1 MEKYILELK
10 DIKKDYKLADNVV
23 PALKGVSIAFRHNEF
38 VSILGPSGCGKT
50 TLLNIIGGL
59 DQYTSGDLFIK
70 GQSTKKFRSGDW
82 DTYRNHSIGFVF
94 QSYNLI
100 PHLTVLGNV
109 ELALTLAGISSKE
122 RKKRA
127 MAVLE
132 RVGLKNEY
140 KKRPNQLSGGQMQRV
155 AIARALVN
163 NPEILLADEPTGAL
177 DSKTSVEVMELIKDI
192 SKERLVIMVTH
203 NNEIAQK
210 YSSRIIK
217 LLDGKVVD
225 DNNPPSENEK
235 AIDRVVST
243 LLINEP
249 NLSKKEQK
257 LQKNDKK
264 VFKKKKSSMSIFTAF
279 MLSLKNLITK
289 KGRTILTSVAG
300 SIGIIGVAL
309 VLAIS
314 NGFTNYINKMQT
326 DTLGGYPIAV
336 STVAIDYSSLNSFM
350 GQDNKVGTE
359 KDDDSIGVYNP
370 STIIAKLGNYNFISD
385 KFVNYINNYIEED
398 NKKGDKKSLSSV
410 QFTYATNLK
419 ILTEGKDGIVFV
431 DTTPTTSSIYGT
443 TSSLFYEGLDEKDF
457 VLSNYDIVEGKYPEN
472 KNEVLLVL
480 NSTGALSTDMLN
492 NLGINFSVNE
502 AGEYNRILYSDI
514 IGKTYKLV
522 TNDDYYKPVYDG
534 EGNLTDFSTIAKSD
548 YQTVYD
554 GASETLS
561 ICGVM
566 KPREDIVVEV
576 FDAGVMYLPELASFY
591 QETCKNSTI
600 VQKSVADGKFYVPFT
615 VDISELKGFG
625 LGIQN
630 FNTPAEIVGF
640 VKSAF
645 DIDMT
650 AQEAMNLGLQMVGAS
665 TIPTGIYLYPKD
677 FEGKAEVLKLIDDW
691 NNSEDGA
698 HNKIIYTDATEVLT
712 GTLGELINIIS
723 YVLIAF
729 AAISLLVSSIMIG
742 IITYVSVVER
752 TKEIGVLRSIGA
764 RKRDIAR
771 VFNAET
777 FIVGFAA
784 GIIGVVLTFILCF
797 PVNAIIASVSGL
809 KNIAVLKF
817 SHALLLIAVSFVLTL
832 ISGLIPARIASKK
845 DPVVALR
852 SE

>member
-1 MEKYILELK
+1 MGKYILELK

-23 PALKGVSIAFRHNEF
+23 PALKGVSMAFRHNEF

-50 TLLNIIGGL
+50 TMLNIIGGL
-59 DQYTSGDLFIK
+59 DQYTSGDLIIK
-70 GQSTKKFRSGDW
+70 GQSTKKFKGGDW

-94 QSYNLI
+94 QGYNLI
-100 PHLTVLGNV
+100 PHLSVLGNV

-122 RKKRA
+122 RKQRA

-132 RVGLKNEY
+132 RVGLKNEC

-177 DSKTSVEVMELIKDI
+177 DSKTSVQIMELIKEI

-203 NNEIAQK
+203 NTELAEK

-217 LLDGKVVD
+217 LLDGKVID
-225 DNNPPSENEK
+225 DSNPPSENDDALER
-235 AIDRVVST
+235 IIET
-243 LLINEP
+243 LPQNAQ
-249 NLSKKEQK
+249 N

-264 VFKKKKSSMSIFTAF
+264 AFKKKKSSMSVFTAF

-336 STVAIDYSSLNSFM
+336 STVAIDYSSLSSFM
-350 GQDNKVGTE
+350 GESNKVGTSE
-359 KDDDSIGVYNP
+359 EEGSFGVYNP
-370 STIIAKLGNYNFISD
+370 STIIAKMGNYNFISD
-385 KFVNYINNYIEED
+385 KFVKYINDYIEED
-398 NKKGDKKSLSSV
+398 NKKGDRKSLSSV

-419 ILTEGKDGIVFV
+419 VLTEGSEGIIFV
-431 DTTPTTSSIYGT
+431 DTKPTTSSIYGT
-443 TSSLFYEGLDEKDF
+443 SSSLFYEGLADKDF

-480 NSTGALSTDMLN
+480 NSTGALSTDMLTK
-492 NLGINFSVNE
+492 LGIAVSVNSE
-502 AGEYNRILYSDI
+502 GEYERILYSDV
-514 IGKTYKLV
+514 IGKTYKV
-522 TNDDYYKPVYDG
+522 ISNDTYYTPVYDS
-534 EGNLTDFSTIAKSD
+534 EGNVTEFSTLAKAD
-548 YQTVYD
+548 YQTAFD

-566 KPREDIVVEV
+566 KPRKDIVVEV
-576 FDAGVMYLPELASFY
+576 FDAGIMYLPELATSY
-591 QETCKNSTI
+591 QQDCKNSLI
-600 VQKSVADGKFYVPFT
+600 VQKSIDDGKFYVPFT

-640 VKSAF
+640 VKSSF

-650 AQEAMNLGLQMVGAS
+650 AEEATNLGLQMVGAS
-665 TIPTGIYLYPKD
+665 TIPTGIYLYPKNFD
-677 FEGKAEVLKLIDDW
+677 GKAEVLKLIDDW
-691 NNSEDGA
+691 NASENGA
-698 HNKIIYTDATEVLT
+698 HNKIVYTDATEVLT

-777 FIVGFAA
+777 FIIGLFA
-784 GIIGVVLTFILCF
+784 GLIGVVLTYILCF
-797 PVNAIIASVSGL
+797 PVNAIIAKVSGGL

-817 SHALLLIAVSFVLTL
+817 DHALILIAVSFVLTL

>member
-1 MEKYILELK
+1 MGKYILELK

-23 PALKGVSIAFRHNEF
+23 PALKGVSMAFRHNEF

-50 TLLNIIGGL
+50 TMLNIIGGL
-59 DQYTSGDLFIK
+59 DQYTSGDLIIK
-70 GQSTKKFRSGDW
+70 GQSTKKFKGGDW

-94 QSYNLI
+94 QGYNLI
-100 PHLTVLGNV
+100 PHLSVLGNV

-122 RKKRA
+122 RKQRA

-132 RVGLKNEY
+132 RVGLKNEC

-177 DSKTSVEVMELIKDI
+177 DSKTSVQIMELIKEI

-203 NNEIAQK
+203 NTELAEK

-217 LLDGKVVD
+217 LLDGKVID
-225 DNNPPSENEK
+225 DSNPPSENDDALER
-235 AIDRVVST
+235 IIET
-243 LLINEP
+243 LPQNAQ
-249 NLSKKEQK
+249 N

-264 VFKKKKSSMSIFTAF
+264 AFKKKKSSMSVFTAF

-336 STVAIDYSSLNSFM
+336 STVAIDYSSLSSFM
-350 GQDNKVGTE
+350 GESNKVGTSE
-359 KDDDSIGVYNP
+359 EEGSFGVYNP
-370 STIIAKLGNYNFISD
+370 STIIAKMGNYNFISD
-385 KFVNYINNYIEED
+385 KFVKYINDYIEED
-398 NKKGDKKSLSSV
+398 NKKGDRKSLSSV

-419 ILTEGKDGIVFV
+419 VLTEGSEGVIFV
-431 DTTPTTSSIYGT
+431 DTKPTTSSIYGT
-443 TSSLFYEGLDEKDF
+443 SSSLFYEGLADKDF

-480 NSTGALSTDMLN
+480 NSTGALSTDMLTK
-492 NLGINFSVNE
+492 LGIAVSVNSE
-502 AGEYNRILYSDI
+502 GEYERILYSDV
-514 IGKTYKLV
+514 IGKTYKV
-522 TNDDYYKPVYDG
+522 ISNDTYYTPVYDS
-534 EGNLTDFSTIAKSD
+534 EGNVTEFSTLAKAD
-548 YQTVYD
+548 YQTAFD

-566 KPREDIVVEV
+566 KPRKDIVVEV
-576 FDAGVMYLPELASFY
+576 FDAGIMYLPELATSY
-591 QETCKNSTI
+591 QQDCKNSLI
-600 VQKSVADGKFYVPFT
+600 VQKSIDDGKFYVPFT

-640 VKSAF
+640 VKSSF

-650 AQEAMNLGLQMVGAS
+650 AEEATNLGLQMVGAS

-677 FEGKAEVLKLIDDW
+677 FDGKAEVLKLIDDW
-691 NNSEDGA
+691 NASENGA
-698 HNKIIYTDATEVLT
+698 HNKIVYTDATEVLT

-777 FIVGFAA
+777 FIIGLFA
-784 GIIGVVLTFILCF
+784 GLIGVVLTYILCF
-797 PVNAIIASVSGL
+797 PVNAIIAKVSGGL

-817 SHALLLIAVSFVLTL
+817 NHALILIAVSFVLTL

>member
-1 MEKYILELK
+1 MENYILELK
-10 DIKKDYKLADNVV
+10 DIKKDYKVADNVV
-23 PALKGVSIAFRHNEF
+23 PALKGVSMAFRHNEF

-50 TLLNIIGGL
+50 TLLNIVGGL
-59 DQYTSGDLFIK
+59 DQYTSGDLVIK
-70 GQSTKKFRSGDW
+70 GQSTKKFKSGDW

-122 RKKRA
+122 RKQRA

-177 DSKTSVEVMELIKDI
+177 DSKTSVQIMELIKEI
-192 SKERLVIMVTH
+192 SKERLVVMVTH
-203 NNEIAQK
+203 NNDLAEQ

-217 LLDGKVVD
+217 LLDGRVVHD
-225 DNNPPSENEK
+225 SNPPKNED
-235 AIDRVVST
+235 ALDRVVAS
-243 LLINEP
+243 LPQNAQ
-249 NLSKKEQK
+249 NLPQNAQI
-257 LQKNDKK
+257 LQKNDKSVQK
-264 VFKKKKSSMSIFTAF
+264 EKIFNVGVHGVHAF
-279 MLSLKNLITK
+279 AQNLITK

-300 SIGIIGVAL
+300 SIGIVGVAL

-314 NGFTNYINKMQT
+314 NGFTSYINKMQS

-336 STVAIDYSSLNSFM
+336 STVAIDYSSLSSFM
-350 GQDNKVGTE
+350 GNDNKVGAGE
-359 KDDDSIGVYNP
+359 EEGSIGVYNT
-370 STIIAKLGNYNFISD
+370 SSIIAKMGNYNFISS
-385 KFVNYINNYIEED
+385 KFVDYINKYIEND
-398 NKKGDKKSLSSV
+398 NKKGEQKSLSSV

-419 ILTEGKDGIVFV
+419 VLTEGSEGVMLV
-431 DTTPTTSSIYGT
+431 DTKPTTSSIYGT
-443 TSSLFYEGLDEKDF
+443 TSSLFYEGLEDRDF
-457 VLSNYDIVEGKYPEN
+457 ILSNYDIVEGKYPEN

-480 NSTGALSTDMLN
+480 NSTGALSTDMLSK
-492 NLGINFSVNE
+492 LGISFSTNE
-502 AGEYNRILYSDI
+502 KGEYNRILYSDI
-514 IGKTYKLV
+514 IGKTYKV
-522 TNDDYYKPVYDG
+522 ISNNAYYKPVYDS
-534 EGNLTDFSTIAKSD
+534 EGNVAEFSVIAKAD
-548 YQTVYD
+548 YQTAFD
-554 GASETLS
+554 ESTETLS

-576 FDAGVMYLPELASFY
+576 FDAGIMYLPELAKSY
-591 QETCKNSTI
+591 QESCKNSFVVNKT
-600 VQKSVADGKFYVPFT
+600 KTDGKFYVPFT

-640 VKSAF
+640 VKSSF

-650 AQEAMNLGLQMVGAS
+650 WDEAMNLGLQMVGAS
-665 TIPTGIYLYPKD
+665 TIPTGIYLYPKNFD
-677 FEGKAEVLKLIDDW
+677 GKAEVLKLLDDW
-691 NNSEDGA
+691 NKSEDGA
-698 HNKIIYTDATEVLT
+698 HNKIVYTDATEVLT

-777 FIVGFAA
+777 FIIGLLA
-784 GIIGVVLTFILCF
+784 GVIGVVLTYILCF
-797 PVNAIIASVSGL
+797 PVNAIIAKVSGGL
-809 KNIAVLKF
+809 ENIAVLKIT
-817 SHALLLIAVSFVLTL
+817 HALILIAVSFVLTL

>member
-1 MEKYILELK
+1 MGKYILELK

-23 PALKGVSIAFRHNEF
+23 PALKGVSMAFRHNEF

-50 TLLNIIGGL
+50 TMLNIIGGL
-59 DQYTSGDLFIK
+59 DQYTSGDLIIK
-70 GQSTKKFRSGDW
+70 GQSTKKFKGGDW

-100 PHLTVLGNV
+100 PHLSVLGNV

-122 RKKRA
+122 RKQRA

-132 RVGLKNEY
+132 RVGLKNEC

-177 DSKTSVEVMELIKDI
+177 DSKTSVQIMELIKEI

-203 NNEIAQK
+203 NTELAEK

-225 DNNPPSENEK
+225 DSNPPSENDDALER
-235 AIDRVVST
+235 IIET
-243 LLINEP
+243 LPQNAQ
-249 NLSKKEQK
+249 N

-264 VFKKKKSSMSIFTAF
+264 AFKRKKSSMSVFTAF

-336 STVAIDYSSLNSFM
+336 STVAIDYSSLSSFM
-350 GQDNKVGTE
+350 GESNKVGTSE
-359 KDDDSIGVYNP
+359 AEGSFGVYNP
-370 STIIAKLGNYNFISD
+370 STIIAKMGNYNFISD
-385 KFVNYINNYIEED
+385 KFVKYINDYIEED
-398 NKKGDKKSLSSV
+398 NKKGDRKSLSSV

-419 ILTEGKDGIVFV
+419 VLTEGSEGVIFV
-431 DTTPTTSSIYGT
+431 DTKPTTSSIYGT
-443 TSSLFYEGLDEKDF
+443 SSSLFYEGLADKDF

-480 NSTGALSTDMLN
+480 NSTGALSTDMLTK
-492 NLGINFSVNE
+492 LGIAVSVNSE
-502 AGEYNRILYSDI
+502 GEYERILYSDV
-514 IGKTYKLV
+514 IGKTYKV
-522 TNDDYYKPVYDG
+522 ISNDTYYTPVYDS
-534 EGNLTDFSTIAKSD
+534 EGNVTEFSTLAKAD
-548 YQTVYD
+548 YQTAFD

-576 FDAGVMYLPELASFY
+576 FDAGIMYLPELATSY
-591 QETCKNSTI
+591 QQDCKNSLI
-600 VQKSVADGKFYVPFT
+600 VQKSIEDGKFYVPFT

-640 VKSAF
+640 VKSSF

-650 AQEAMNLGLQMVGAS
+650 AEEATNLGLQMVGAS

-677 FEGKAEVLKLIDDW
+677 FDGKAEVLKLIDDW
-691 NNSEDGA
+691 NASEDGA
-698 HNKIIYTDATEVLT
+698 HNKIVYTDATEVLT

-777 FIVGFAA
+777 FIIGLFA
-784 GIIGVVLTFILCF
+784 GLIGVVLTYILCF
-797 PVNAIIASVSGL
+797 PVNAIIAKVSGGL

-817 SHALLLIAVSFVLTL
+817 DHALILIAVSFVLTL

>member
-1 MEKYILELK
+1 MGKYILELK

-23 PALKGVSIAFRHNEF
+23 PALKGVSMAFRHNEF

-50 TLLNIIGGL
+50 TMLNIIGGL
-59 DQYTSGDLFIK
+59 DQYTSGDLIIK
-70 GQSTKKFRSGDW
+70 GQSTKKFKGGDW

-94 QSYNLI
+94 QGYNLM
-100 PHLTVLGNV
+100 PHLSVLGNV

-122 RKKRA
+122 RKQRA

-132 RVGLKNEY
+132 RVGLKNEC

-177 DSKTSVEVMELIKDI
+177 DSKTSVQIMELIKEI

-203 NNEIAQK
+203 NTELAEK

-217 LLDGKVVD
+217 LLDGKVID
-225 DNNPPSENEK
+225 DSNPPSENDDALER
-235 AIDRVVST
+235 IIET
-243 LLINEP
+243 LPQNAQ
-249 NLSKKEQK
+249 N

-264 VFKKKKSSMSIFTAF
+264 AFKKKKSSMSVFTAF

-336 STVAIDYSSLNSFM
+336 STVAIDYSSLSSFM
-350 GQDNKVGTE
+350 GESNKVGTSE
-359 KDDDSIGVYNP
+359 EEGSFGVYNP
-370 STIIAKLGNYNFISD
+370 STIIAKMGNYNFISD
-385 KFVNYINNYIEED
+385 KFVKYINDYIEED
-398 NKKGDKKSLSSV
+398 NKKGDRKSLSSV

-419 ILTEGKDGIVFV
+419 VLTEGSEGVVFV
-431 DTTPTTSSIYGT
+431 DTKPTTSSIYGT
-443 TSSLFYEGLDEKDF
+443 SSSLFYEGLSDKDF

-480 NSTGALSTDMLN
+480 NSTGALSTDMLTK
-492 NLGINFSVNE
+492 LGIAVSVNSE
-502 AGEYNRILYSDI
+502 GEYERILYSDV
-514 IGKTYKLV
+514 IGKTYKV
-522 TNDDYYKPVYDG
+522 ISNDTYYTPVYDS
-534 EGNLTDFSTIAKSD
+534 EGNVTEFSTLAKAD
-548 YQTVYD
+548 YQTAFD

-566 KPREDIVVEV
+566 KPRKDIVVEV
-576 FDAGVMYLPELASFY
+576 FDAGIMYLPELATSY
-591 QETCKNSTI
+591 QQDCKNSLI
-600 VQKSVADGKFYVPFT
+600 VKKSIEDGKFYVPFT

-640 VKSAF
+640 VKSSF

-650 AQEAMNLGLQMVGAS
+650 AEEATNLGLQIVGAS
-665 TIPTGIYLYPKD
+665 TIPTGIYLYPKNFD
-677 FEGKAEVLKLIDDW
+677 GKAEVLKLIDDW
-691 NNSEDGA
+691 NASENGA
-698 HNKIIYTDATEVLT
+698 HNKIVYTDATEVLT

-777 FIVGFAA
+777 FIIGLFA
-784 GIIGVVLTFILCF
+784 GLIGVVLTYILCF
-797 PVNAIIASVSGL
+797 PVNAIIAKVSGGL

-817 SHALLLIAVSFVLTL
+817 DHALILIAVSFVLTL

>member
-1 MEKYILELK
+1 MGKYILELK

-23 PALKGVSIAFRHNEF
+23 PALKGVSMAFRHNEF

-50 TLLNIIGGL
+50 TMLNIIGGL
-59 DQYTSGDLFIK
+59 DQYTSGDLIIK
-70 GQSTKKFRSGDW
+70 GQSTKKFKGGDW

-100 PHLTVLGNV
+100 PHLSVLGNV

-122 RKKRA
+122 RKQRA

-132 RVGLKNEY
+132 RVGLKNEC

-177 DSKTSVEVMELIKDI
+177 DSKTSVQIMELIKEI

-203 NNEIAQK
+203 NTELAEK

-217 LLDGKVVD
+217 LLDGKVID
-225 DNNPPSENEK
+225 DSNPPSENDDALER
-235 AIDRVVST
+235 IIET
-243 LLINEP
+243 LPQNAQ
-249 NLSKKEQK
+249 N

-264 VFKKKKSSMSIFTAF
+264 AFKKKKSSMSVFTAF

-336 STVAIDYSSLNSFM
+336 STVAIDYSSLSSFM
-350 GQDNKVGTE
+350 GESNKVGTSE
-359 KDDDSIGVYNP
+359 EEGSFGVYNP
-370 STIIAKLGNYNFISD
+370 STIIAKMGNYNFISD
-385 KFVNYINNYIEED
+385 KFVKYINDYIEED
-398 NKKGDKKSLSSV
+398 NKKGDRKSLSSV

-419 ILTEGKDGIVFV
+419 VLTEGSEGIIFV
-431 DTTPTTSSIYGT
+431 DTKPTTSSIYGT
-443 TSSLFYEGLDEKDF
+443 SSSLFYEGLADKDF

-480 NSTGALSTDMLN
+480 NSTGALSTDMLTK
-492 NLGINFSVNE
+492 LGIAVSVNSE
-502 AGEYNRILYSDI
+502 GEYERILYSDV
-514 IGKTYKLV
+514 IGKTYKV
-522 TNDDYYKPVYDG
+522 ISNDAYYTPVYDS
-534 EGNLTDFSTIAKSD
+534 EGNVTEFSTLAKAD
-548 YQTVYD
+548 YQTAFD

-576 FDAGVMYLPELASFY
+576 FDSGIMYLPELATSY
-591 QETCKNSTI
+591 QQDCKNSLI
-600 VQKSVADGKFYVPFT
+600 VQKSIEDGKFYVPFT

-640 VKSAF
+640 VKSSF

-650 AQEAMNLGLQMVGAS
+650 AEEATNLGLQMVGAS

-677 FEGKAEVLKLIDDW
+677 FDGKAEVLKLIDDW
-691 NNSEDGA
+691 NASEDGA
-698 HNKIIYTDATEVLT
+698 HNKIVYTDATEVLT

-777 FIVGFAA
+777 FIIGLFA
-784 GIIGVVLTFILCF
+784 GLIGVVLTYILCF
-797 PVNAIIASVSGL
+797 PVNAIIAKVSGGL

-817 SHALLLIAVSFVLTL
+817 DHALILIAVSFVLTL

>member
-1 MEKYILELK
+1 MGKYILELK

-23 PALKGVSIAFRHNEF
+23 PALKGVSMAFRHNEF

-50 TLLNIIGGL
+50 TMLNIIGGL
-59 DQYTSGDLFIK
+59 DQYTSGDLIIK
-70 GQSTKKFRSGDW
+70 GQSTKKFKGRDW

-100 PHLTVLGNV
+100 PHLSVLGNV

-122 RKKRA
+122 RKQRA

-132 RVGLKNEY
+132 RVGLKNEC

-177 DSKTSVEVMELIKDI
+177 DSKTSVQIMELIKEI

-203 NNEIAQK
+203 NTELAEK

-217 LLDGKVVD
+217 LLDGKVID
-225 DNNPPSENEK
+225 DSNPPSENDDALER
-235 AIDRVVST
+235 IIET
-243 LLINEP
+243 LPQNAQ
-249 NLSKKEQK
+249 N

-264 VFKKKKSSMSIFTAF
+264 AFKRKKSSMSVFTAF

-336 STVAIDYSSLNSFM
+336 STVAIDYSSLSSFM
-350 GQDNKVGTE
+350 GESNKVGTSE
-359 KDDDSIGVYNP
+359 EEGSFGVYNP
-370 STIIAKLGNYNFISD
+370 STIIAKMGNYNFISD
-385 KFVNYINNYIEED
+385 KFVKYINDYIEED
-398 NKKGDKKSLSSV
+398 NKKGDRKSLSSV

-419 ILTEGKDGIVFV
+419 VLTEGSEGIIFV
-431 DTTPTTSSIYGT
+431 DTKPTTSSIYGT
-443 TSSLFYEGLDEKDF
+443 SSSLFYEGLADKDF

-480 NSTGALSTDMLN
+480 NSTGALSTDMLTK
-492 NLGINFSVNE
+492 LGIAVSVNSE
-502 AGEYNRILYSDI
+502 GEYERILYSDV
-514 IGKTYKLV
+514 IGKTYKV
-522 TNDDYYKPVYDG
+522 ISNDTYYTPVYDS
-534 EGNLTDFSTIAKSD
+534 EGNVTEFSTLAKAD
-548 YQTVYD
+548 YQTAFD

-576 FDAGVMYLPELASFY
+576 FDSGIMYLPELATSY
-591 QETCKNSTI
+591 QQDCKNSLI
-600 VQKSVADGKFYVPFT
+600 VQKSIDDGKFYVPFT

-640 VKSAF
+640 VKSSF

-650 AQEAMNLGLQMVGAS
+650 AEEATNLGLQMVGAS

-677 FEGKAEVLKLIDDW
+677 FDGKAEVLKLIDDW
-691 NNSEDGA
+691 NASENGA
-698 HNKIIYTDATEVLT
+698 YNKIVYTDATEVLT

-777 FIVGFAA
+777 FIIGLFA
-784 GIIGVVLTFILCF
+784 GLIGVVLTYILCF
-797 PVNAIIASVSGL
+797 PVNAIIAKVSGGL

-817 SHALLLIAVSFVLTL
+817 DHALILIAVSFVLTL

>member
-1 MEKYILELK
+1 MGKYILELK

-23 PALKGVSIAFRHNEF
+23 PALKGVSMAFRHNEF

-50 TLLNIIGGL
+50 TMLNIIGGL
-59 DQYTSGDLFIK
+59 DQYTSGDLIIK
-70 GQSTKKFRSGDW
+70 GQSTKKFKGGDW

-100 PHLTVLGNV
+100 PHLSVLGNV

-122 RKKRA
+122 RKQRA

-132 RVGLKNEY
+132 RVGLKNEC

-177 DSKTSVEVMELIKDI
+177 DSKTSIQIMELIKEI

-203 NNEIAQK
+203 NTELAEK

-217 LLDGKVVD
+217 LLDGKVID
-225 DNNPPSENEK
+225 DSNPPSENDDALER
-235 AIDRVVST
+235 IIET
-243 LLINEP
+243 LPQNAQ
-249 NLSKKEQK
+249 N

-264 VFKKKKSSMSIFTAF
+264 AFKKKKSSMSVFTAF

-336 STVAIDYSSLNSFM
+336 STVAIDYSSLSSFM
-350 GQDNKVGTE
+350 GESNKVGTSE
-359 KDDDSIGVYNP
+359 EEGSFGVYNP
-370 STIIAKLGNYNFISD
+370 STIIAKMGNYNFISD
-385 KFVNYINNYIEED
+385 KFVKYINDYIEED
-398 NKKGDKKSLSSV
+398 NKKGDRKSLSSV

-419 ILTEGKDGIVFV
+419 VLTEGSEGVIFV
-431 DTTPTTSSIYGT
+431 DTKPTTSSIYGT
-443 TSSLFYEGLDEKDF
+443 SSSLFYEGLADKDF

-480 NSTGALSTDMLN
+480 NSTGALSTDMLTK
-492 NLGINFSVNE
+492 LGIAVSVNSE
-502 AGEYNRILYSDI
+502 GEYERILYSDV
-514 IGKTYKLV
+514 IGKTYKV
-522 TNDDYYKPVYDG
+522 ISNDTYYTPVYDS
-534 EGNLTDFSTIAKSD
+534 EGNVTEFSTLAKAD
-548 YQTVYD
+548 YQTAFD

-576 FDAGVMYLPELASFY
+576 FDAGIMYLPELATSY
-591 QETCKNSTI
+591 QQDCKNSLI
-600 VQKSVADGKFYVPFT
+600 VKKSIEDGKFYVPFT

-640 VKSAF
+640 VKSSF

-650 AQEAMNLGLQMVGAS
+650 AEEATNLGLQMVGAS

-677 FEGKAEVLKLIDDW
+677 FDGKAEVLKLIDDW
-691 NNSEDGA
+691 NASENGA
-698 HNKIIYTDATEVLT
+698 HNKIVYTDATEVLT

-777 FIVGFAA
+777 FIIGLFA
-784 GIIGVVLTFILCF
+784 GLIGVVLTYILCF
-797 PVNAIIASVSGL
+797 PVNAIIAKVSGGL

-817 SHALLLIAVSFVLTL
+817 DHALILIAVSFVLTL

>member
-1 MEKYILELK
+1 MGKYILELK

-23 PALKGVSIAFRHNEF
+23 PALKGVSMAFRHNEF

-50 TLLNIIGGL
+50 TMLNIIGGL
-59 DQYTSGDLFIK
+59 DQYTSGDLIIK
-70 GQSTKKFRSGDW
+70 GQSTKKFKGGDW

-100 PHLTVLGNV
+100 PHLSVLGNV

-122 RKKRA
+122 RKQRA

-132 RVGLKNEY
+132 RVGLKNEC

-177 DSKTSVEVMELIKDI
+177 DSKTSVQIMELIKEI

-203 NNEIAQK
+203 NTELAEK

-217 LLDGKVVD
+217 LLDGKVID
-225 DNNPPSENEK
+225 DSNPPSENDDALER
-235 AIDRVVST
+235 IVET
-243 LLINEP
+243 LPQNAQ
-249 NLSKKEQK
+249 N

-264 VFKKKKSSMSIFTAF
+264 AFKRKKSSMSVFTAF

-336 STVAIDYSSLNSFM
+336 STVAIDYSSLSSFM
-350 GQDNKVGTE
+350 GESNKVGTSE
-359 KDDDSIGVYNP
+359 EEGSFGVYNP
-370 STIIAKLGNYNFISD
+370 STIIAKMGNYNFISD
-385 KFVNYINNYIEED
+385 KFVKYINDYIEED
-398 NKKGDKKSLSSV
+398 NKKGDRKSLSSV

-419 ILTEGKDGIVFV
+419 VLTEGSEGIIFV
-431 DTTPTTSSIYGT
+431 DTKPTTSSIYGT
-443 TSSLFYEGLDEKDF
+443 SSSLFYEGLADKDF

-480 NSTGALSTDMLN
+480 NSTGALSTDMLTK
-492 NLGINFSVNE
+492 LGIAVSVNSE
-502 AGEYNRILYSDI
+502 GEYERILYSDV
-514 IGKTYKLV
+514 IGKTYKV
-522 TNDDYYKPVYDG
+522 ISNDTYYTPVYDS
-534 EGNLTDFSTIAKSD
+534 EGNVTEFSTLAKAD
-548 YQTVYD
+548 YQTAFD

-576 FDAGVMYLPELASFY
+576 FDSGIMYLPELATSY
-591 QETCKNSTI
+591 QQDCKNSLI
-600 VQKSVADGKFYVPFT
+600 VQKSIDDGKFYVPFT

-640 VKSAF
+640 VKSSF

-650 AQEAMNLGLQMVGAS
+650 AEEATNLGLQMVGAS

-677 FEGKAEVLKLIDDW
+677 FDGKAEVLKLIDDW
-691 NNSEDGA
+691 NASENGA
-698 HNKIIYTDATEVLT
+698 HNKIVYTDATEVLT

-777 FIVGFAA
+777 FIIGLFA
-784 GIIGVVLTFILCF
+784 GLIGVVLTYILCF
-797 PVNAIIASVSGL
+797 PVNAIIAKVSGGL

-817 SHALLLIAVSFVLTL
+817 DHALILIAVSFVLTL

>member
-1 MEKYILELK
+1 MGKYILELK

-23 PALKGVSIAFRHNEF
+23 PALKGVSMAFRHNEF

-50 TLLNIIGGL
+50 TMLNIIGGL
-59 DQYTSGDLFIK
+59 DQYTSGDLIIK
-70 GQSTKKFRSGDW
+70 GQSTKKFKGGDW

-100 PHLTVLGNV
+100 PHLSVLGNV

-122 RKKRA
+122 RKQRA

-132 RVGLKNEY
+132 RVGLKNEC

-177 DSKTSVEVMELIKDI
+177 DSKTSVQIMELIKEI

-203 NNEIAQK
+203 NTELAEK

-217 LLDGKVVD
+217 LLDGKVID
-225 DNNPPSENEK
+225 DSNPPSENDDALER
-235 AIDRVVST
+235 IIET
-243 LLINEP
+243 LPQNAQ
-249 NLSKKEQK
+249 N

-264 VFKKKKSSMSIFTAF
+264 AFKKKKSSMSVFTAF

-336 STVAIDYSSLNSFM
+336 STVAIDYSSLSSFM
-350 GQDNKVGTE
+350 GESNKVGTSE
-359 KDDDSIGVYNP
+359 EEGSFGVYNP
-370 STIIAKLGNYNFISD
+370 STIIAKMGNYNFISD
-385 KFVNYINNYIEED
+385 KFVKYINDYIEED
-398 NKKGDKKSLSSV
+398 NKKGDRKSLSSV

-419 ILTEGKDGIVFV
+419 VLTEGSEGIIFV
-431 DTTPTTSSIYGT
+431 DTKPTTSSIYGT
-443 TSSLFYEGLDEKDF
+443 SSSLFYEGLADKDF

-480 NSTGALSTDMLN
+480 NSTGALSTDMLTK
-492 NLGINFSVNE
+492 LGIAVSVNSE
-502 AGEYNRILYSDI
+502 GEYERILYSDV
-514 IGKTYKLV
+514 IGKTYKV
-522 TNDDYYKPVYDG
+522 ISNDTYYTPVYDS
-534 EGNLTDFSTIAKSD
+534 EGNVTEFSTLAKAD
-548 YQTVYD
+548 YQTAFD

-576 FDAGVMYLPELASFY
+576 FDSGIMYLPELATSY
-591 QETCKNSTI
+591 QQDCKNSLI
-600 VQKSVADGKFYVPFT
+600 VKKSIEDGKFYVPFT

-640 VKSAF
+640 VKSSF

-650 AQEAMNLGLQMVGAS
+650 AEEATNLGLQMVGAS

-677 FEGKAEVLKLIDDW
+677 FDGKAEVLKLIDDW
-691 NNSEDGA
+691 NASEDGA
-698 HNKIIYTDATEVLT
+698 HNKIVYTDATEVLT

-777 FIVGFAA
+777 FIIGLFA
-784 GIIGVVLTFILCF
+784 GLIGVVLTYILCF
-797 PVNAIIASVSGL
+797 PVNAIIAKVSGGL

-817 SHALLLIAVSFVLTL
+817 DHALILIAVSFVLTL

>member
-1 MEKYILELK
+1 MGKYILELK

-23 PALKGVSIAFRHNEF
+23 PALKGVSMAFRHNEF

-50 TLLNIIGGL
+50 TMLNIIGGL
-59 DQYTSGDLFIK
+59 DQYTSGDLIIK
-70 GQSTKKFRSGDW
+70 GQSTKKFKGGDW

-100 PHLTVLGNV
+100 PHLSVLGNV

-122 RKKRA
+122 RKQRA

-132 RVGLKNEY
+132 RVGLKNEC

-177 DSKTSVEVMELIKDI
+177 DSKTSVQIMELIKEI

-203 NNEIAQK
+203 NTELAEK

-225 DNNPPSENEK
+225 DSNPPSENDDALER
-235 AIDRVVST
+235 IIET
-243 LLINEP
+243 LPQNAQ
-249 NLSKKEQK
+249 N

-264 VFKKKKSSMSIFTAF
+264 AFKKKKSSMSVFTAF

-336 STVAIDYSSLNSFM
+336 STVAIDYSSLSSFM
-350 GQDNKVGTE
+350 GESNKVGTSE
-359 KDDDSIGVYNP
+359 EEGSFGVYNP
-370 STIIAKLGNYNFISD
+370 STIIAKMGNYNFISD
-385 KFVNYINNYIEED
+385 KFVKYINDYIEED
-398 NKKGDKKSLSSV
+398 NKKGDRKSLSSV

-419 ILTEGKDGIVFV
+419 VLTEGSEGIIFV
-431 DTTPTTSSIYGT
+431 DTKPTTSSIYGT
-443 TSSLFYEGLDEKDF
+443 SSSLFYEGLADKDF

-480 NSTGALSTDMLN
+480 NSTGALSTDMLTK
-492 NLGINFSVNE
+492 LGIAVSVNSE
-502 AGEYNRILYSDI
+502 GEYERILYSDV
-514 IGKTYKLV
+514 IGKTYKV
-522 TNDDYYKPVYDG
+522 ISNDTYYTPVYDS
-534 EGNLTDFSTIAKSD
+534 EGNVTEFSTLAKAD
-548 YQTVYD
+548 YQTAFD

-566 KPREDIVVEV
+566 KPRKDIVVEV
-576 FDAGVMYLPELASFY
+576 FDAGIMYLPELATSY
-591 QETCKNSTI
+591 QQDCKNSLI
-600 VQKSVADGKFYVPFT
+600 VQKSIDDGKFYVPFT

-640 VKSAF
+640 VKSSF

-650 AQEAMNLGLQMVGAS
+650 AEEATNLGLQMVGAS

-677 FEGKAEVLKLIDDW
+677 FDGKAEVLKLIDDW
-691 NNSEDGA
+691 NASENGA
-698 HNKIIYTDATEVLT
+698 HNKIVYTDATEVLT

-777 FIVGFAA
+777 FIIGLFA
-784 GIIGVVLTFILCF
+784 GLIGVVLTYILCF
-797 PVNAIIASVSGL
+797 PVNAIIAKVSGGL

-817 SHALLLIAVSFVLTL
+817 DHALILIAVSFVLTL

>member
-1 MEKYILELK
+1 MGKYILELK

-23 PALKGVSIAFRHNEF
+23 PALKGVSMAFRHNEF

-50 TLLNIIGGL
+50 TMLNIIGGL
-59 DQYTSGDLFIK
+59 DQYTSGDLIIK
-70 GQSTKKFRSGDW
+70 GQSTKKFKGGDW

-94 QSYNLI
+94 QGYNLI
-100 PHLTVLGNV
+100 PHLSVLGNV

-122 RKKRA
+122 RKQRA

-132 RVGLKNEY
+132 RVGLKNEC

-177 DSKTSVEVMELIKDI
+177 DSKTSVQIMELIKEI

-203 NNEIAQK
+203 NTELAEK

-217 LLDGKVVD
+217 LLDGKVID
-225 DNNPPSENEK
+225 DSNPPSENDDALER
-235 AIDRVVST
+235 IIET
-243 LLINEP
+243 LPQNAQ
-249 NLSKKEQK
+249 N

-264 VFKKKKSSMSIFTAF
+264 AFKKKKSSMSVFTAF

-336 STVAIDYSSLNSFM
+336 STVAIDYSSLSSFM
-350 GQDNKVGTE
+350 GESNKVGTSE
-359 KDDDSIGVYNP
+359 EEGSFGVYNP
-370 STIIAKLGNYNFISD
+370 STIIAKMGNYNFISD
-385 KFVNYINNYIEED
+385 KFVKYINDYIEED
-398 NKKGDKKSLSSV
+398 NKKEDRKSLSSV

-419 ILTEGKDGIVFV
+419 VLTEGSEGIIFV
-431 DTTPTTSSIYGT
+431 DTKPTTSSIYGT
-443 TSSLFYEGLDEKDF
+443 SSSLFYEGLSDKDF

-480 NSTGALSTDMLN
+480 NSTGALSTDMLTK
-492 NLGINFSVNE
+492 LGIAVSVNSE
-502 AGEYNRILYSDI
+502 GEYERILYSDV
-514 IGKTYKLV
+514 IGKTYKV
-522 TNDDYYKPVYDG
+522 ISNDTYYTPVYDS
-534 EGNLTDFSTIAKSD
+534 EGNVTEFSTLAKAD
-548 YQTVYD
+548 YQTAFD

-566 KPREDIVVEV
+566 KPRKDIVVEV
-576 FDAGVMYLPELASFY
+576 FDAGIMYLPELATSY
-591 QETCKNSTI
+591 QQDCKNSLI
-600 VQKSVADGKFYVPFT
+600 VQKSIDDGKFYVPFT

-640 VKSAF
+640 VKSSF

-650 AQEAMNLGLQMVGAS
+650 AEEATNLGLQMVGAS

-677 FEGKAEVLKLIDDW
+677 FDGKAEVLKLIDDW
-691 NNSEDGA
+691 NASENGA
-698 HNKIIYTDATEVLT
+698 HNKIVYTDATEVLT

-777 FIVGFAA
+777 FIIGLFA
-784 GIIGVVLTFILCF
+784 GLIGVVLTYILCF
-797 PVNAIIASVSGL
+797 PVNAIIAKVSGGL

-817 SHALLLIAVSFVLTL
+817 NHALILIAVSFVLTL

>member
-1 MEKYILELK
+1 MGKYILELK

-23 PALKGVSIAFRHNEF
+23 PALKGVSMAFRHNEF

-50 TLLNIIGGL
+50 TMLNIIGGL
-59 DQYTSGDLFIK
+59 DQYTSGDLIIK
-70 GQSTKKFRSGDW
+70 GQSTKKFKGGDW

-94 QSYNLI
+94 QGYNLI
-100 PHLTVLGNV
+100 PHLSVLGNV

-122 RKKRA
+122 RKQRA

-132 RVGLKNEY
+132 RVGLKNEC

-177 DSKTSVEVMELIKDI
+177 DSKTSVQIMELIKEI

-203 NNEIAQK
+203 NTELAEK

-217 LLDGKVVD
+217 LLDGKVID
-225 DNNPPSENEK
+225 DSNPPSENDDALER
-235 AIDRVVST
+235 IIET
-243 LLINEP
+243 LPQNAQ
-249 NLSKKEQK
+249 N

-264 VFKKKKSSMSIFTAF
+264 AFKKKKSSMSVFTAF

-336 STVAIDYSSLNSFM
+336 STVAIDYSSLSSFM
-350 GQDNKVGTE
+350 GESNKVGTSE
-359 KDDDSIGVYNP
+359 EEGSFGVYNP
-370 STIIAKLGNYNFISD
+370 STIIAKMGNYNFISD
-385 KFVNYINNYIEED
+385 KFVKYINDYIEED
-398 NKKGDKKSLSSV
+398 NKKGDRKSLSSV

-419 ILTEGKDGIVFV
+419 VLTEGSEGIIFV
-431 DTTPTTSSIYGT
+431 DTKPTTSSIYGT
-443 TSSLFYEGLDEKDF
+443 SSSLFYEGLSDKDF

-480 NSTGALSTDMLN
+480 NSTGALSTDMLTK
-492 NLGINFSVNE
+492 LGIAVSVNSE
-502 AGEYNRILYSDI
+502 GEYERILYSDV
-514 IGKTYKLV
+514 IGKTYKV
-522 TNDDYYKPVYDG
+522 ISNDTYYTPVYDS
-534 EGNLTDFSTIAKSD
+534 EGNVTEFSTLAKAD
-548 YQTVYD
+548 YQTAFD

-576 FDAGVMYLPELASFY
+576 FDAGIMYLPELATSY
-591 QETCKNSTI
+591 QQDCKNSLI
-600 VQKSVADGKFYVPFT
+600 VQKSIDDGKFYVPFT

-630 FNTPAEIVGF
+630 FNKPAEIVGF
-640 VKSAF
+640 VKSSF

-650 AQEAMNLGLQMVGAS
+650 AEEATNLGLQMVGAS
-665 TIPTGIYLYPKD
+665 TIPTGIYLYPKNFD
-677 FEGKAEVLKLIDDW
+677 GKAEVLKLIDDW
-691 NNSEDGA
+691 NASENGA
-698 HNKIIYTDATEVLT
+698 HNKIVYTDATEVLT

-777 FIVGFAA
+777 FIIGLFA
-784 GIIGVVLTFILCF
+784 GLIGVVLTYILCF
-797 PVNAIIASVSGL
+797 PVNAIIAKVSGGL

-817 SHALLLIAVSFVLTL
+817 DHALILIAVSFVLTL

>member
-1 MEKYILELK
+1 MGKYILELK

-23 PALKGVSIAFRHNEF
+23 PALKGVSMAFRHNEF

-50 TLLNIIGGL
+50 TMLNIIGGL
-59 DQYTSGDLFIK
+59 DQYTSGDLIIK
-70 GQSTKKFRSGDW
+70 GQSTKKFKSGDW

-122 RKKRA
+122 RKQRA

-177 DSKTSVEVMELIKDI
+177 DSKTSVQIMELIKEI

-203 NNEIAQK
+203 NNELAQQ

-225 DNNPPSENEK
+225 DNNPPSENDDALER
-235 AIDRVVST
+235 IVET
-243 LLINEP
+243 LPQNAQ
-249 NLSKKEQK
+249 N

-264 VFKKKKSSMSIFTAF
+264 AFKKKKSSMSIFTAF

-336 STVAIDYSSLNSFM
+336 STVAIDYSSLSSFM
-350 GQDNKVGTE
+350 GEDNKVGTDKE
-359 KDDDSIGVYNP
+359 EGSFGVYNP
-370 STIIAKLGNYNFISD
+370 STIIAKMGNYNFISD
-385 KFVNYINNYIEED
+385 KFVKYINDYIEED
-398 NKKGDKKSLSSV
+398 NKKGDRKSLSSV

-419 ILTEGKDGIVFV
+419 VLTEGSEGIIFV
-431 DTTPTTSSIYGT
+431 DTKPTTSSIYGT
-443 TSSLFYEGLDEKDF
+443 SSSLFYEGLADKDF

-480 NSTGALSTDMLN
+480 NSTGALSTDMLTK
-492 NLGINFSVNE
+492 LGIAVSVNSE
-502 AGEYNRILYSDI
+502 GEYERILYSDV
-514 IGKTYKLV
+514 IGKTYKV
-522 TNDDYYKPVYDG
+522 ISNDTYYTPVYDS
-534 EGNLTDFSTIAKSD
+534 EGNVTEFSTLAKAD
-548 YQTVYD
+548 YQTAFN

-566 KPREDIVVEV
+566 KPRKDIVVEV
-576 FDAGVMYLPELASFY
+576 FDAGIMYLPELATSY
-591 QETCKNSTI
+591 QQDCKNSLI
-600 VQKSVADGKFYVPFT
+600 VQKSIDDGKFYVPFT

-640 VKSAF
+640 VKSSF

-650 AQEAMNLGLQMVGAS
+650 AEEATNLGLQMVGAS

-677 FEGKAEVLKLIDDW
+677 FDGKAEVLKLIDDW
-691 NNSEDGA
+691 NASEDGA
-698 HNKIIYTDATEVLT
+698 HNKIVYTDATEVLT

-777 FIVGFAA
+777 FIIGLFA
-784 GIIGVVLTFILCF
+784 GLIGVVLTYILCF
-797 PVNAIIASVSGL
+797 PVNAIIAKVSGGL
-809 KNIAVLKF
+809 QNIAVLKF
-817 SHALLLIAVSFVLTL
+817 THALILIAVSFVLTL

>member
-1 MEKYILELK
+1 MGKYILELK

-23 PALKGVSIAFRHNEF
+23 PALKGVSMAFRHNEF

-50 TLLNIIGGL
+50 TMLNIIGGL
-59 DQYTSGDLFIK
+59 DQYTSGDLIIK
-70 GQSTKKFRSGDW
+70 GQSTKKFKGGDW

-100 PHLTVLGNV
+100 PHLSVLGNV

-122 RKKRA
+122 RKQRA

-132 RVGLKNEY
+132 RVGLKNEL

-177 DSKTSVEVMELIKDI
+177 DSKTSVQIMELIKEI

-203 NNEIAQK
+203 NTELAEK

-217 LLDGKVVD
+217 LLDGKVID
-225 DNNPPSENEK
+225 DSNPPSENDDALER
-235 AIDRVVST
+235 IIET
-243 LLINEP
+243 LPQNAQ
-249 NLSKKEQK
+249 N

-264 VFKKKKSSMSIFTAF
+264 AFKKKKSSMSVFTAF

-336 STVAIDYSSLNSFM
+336 STVAIDYSSLSSFM
-350 GQDNKVGTE
+350 GESNKVGTSE
-359 KDDDSIGVYNP
+359 EEGSFGVYNP
-370 STIIAKLGNYNFISD
+370 STIIAKMGNYNFISD
-385 KFVNYINNYIEED
+385 KFVKYINDYIEED
-398 NKKGDKKSLSSV
+398 NKKGDRKSLSSV

-419 ILTEGKDGIVFV
+419 VLTEGSEGIIFV
-431 DTTPTTSSIYGT
+431 DTKPTTSSIYGT
-443 TSSLFYEGLDEKDF
+443 SSSLFYEGLADKDF

-480 NSTGALSTDMLN
+480 DSTGALSTDMLTK
-492 NLGINFSVNE
+492 LGIAVSVNSE
-502 AGEYNRILYSDI
+502 GEYERILYSDV
-514 IGKTYKLV
+514 IGKTYKV
-522 TNDDYYKPVYDG
+522 ISNDTYYTPVYDS
-534 EGNLTDFSTIAKSD
+534 EGNVTEFSTLAKAD
-548 YQTVYD
+548 YQTAFD

-566 KPREDIVVEV
+566 KPRKDIVVEV
-576 FDAGVMYLPELASFY
+576 FDAGIMYLPELATSY
-591 QETCKNSTI
+591 QQDCKNSLI
-600 VQKSVADGKFYVPFT
+600 VQKSIDDGKFYVPFT

-640 VKSAF
+640 VKSSF

-650 AQEAMNLGLQMVGAS
+650 AEEATNLGLQMVGAS
-665 TIPTGIYLYPKD
+665 TIPTGIYLYPKNFD
-677 FEGKAEVLKLIDDW
+677 GKAEVLKLIDDW
-691 NNSEDGA
+691 NASENGA
-698 HNKIIYTDATEVLT
+698 HNKIVYTDATEVLT

-777 FIVGFAA
+777 FIIGLFA
-784 GIIGVVLTFILCF
+784 GLIGVVLTYILCF
-797 PVNAIIASVSGL
+797 PVNAIIAKVSGGL

-817 SHALLLIAVSFVLTL
+817 DHALILIAVSFVLTL

>member
-1 MEKYILELK
+1 MGKYILELK

-23 PALKGVSIAFRHNEF
+23 PALKGVSMAFRHNEF

-50 TLLNIIGGL
+50 TMLNIIGGL
-59 DQYTSGDLFIK
+59 DQYTSGDLIIK
-70 GQSTKKFRSGDW
+70 GQSTKKFKGGDW

-100 PHLTVLGNV
+100 PHLSVLGNV

-122 RKKRA
+122 RKQRA

-132 RVGLKNEY
+132 RVGLKNEC

-177 DSKTSVEVMELIKDI
+177 DSKTSVQIMELIKEI

-203 NNEIAQK
+203 NTELAEK

-217 LLDGKVVD
+217 LLDGKVID
-225 DNNPPSENEK
+225 DSNPPSENDDALER
-235 AIDRVVST
+235 IIET
-243 LLINEP
+243 LPQNAQ
-249 NLSKKEQK
+249 N

-264 VFKKKKSSMSIFTAF
+264 AFKKKKSSMSVFTAF

-336 STVAIDYSSLNSFM
+336 STVAIDYSSLSSFM
-350 GQDNKVGTE
+350 GESNKVGTSE
-359 KDDDSIGVYNP
+359 EEGSFGVYNP
-370 STIIAKLGNYNFISD
+370 STIIAKMGNYNFISD
-385 KFVNYINNYIEED
+385 KFVKYINDYIEED
-398 NKKGDKKSLSSV
+398 NKKGDRKSLSSV

-419 ILTEGKDGIVFV
+419 VLTEGSEGVIFV
-431 DTTPTTSSIYGT
+431 DTKPTTSSIYGT
-443 TSSLFYEGLDEKDF
+443 SSSLFYEGLADKDF

-480 NSTGALSTDMLN
+480 NSTGALSTDMLTK
-492 NLGINFSVNE
+492 LGIAVSVNSE
-502 AGEYNRILYSDI
+502 GEYERILYSDV
-514 IGKTYKLV
+514 IGKTYKV
-522 TNDDYYKPVYDG
+522 ISNDTYYTPVYDS
-534 EGNLTDFSTIAKSD
+534 EGNVTEFSTLAKAD
-548 YQTVYD
+548 YQTAFD

-566 KPREDIVVEV
+566 KPRKDIVVEV
-576 FDAGVMYLPELASFY
+576 FDAGIMYLPELATSY
-591 QETCKNSTI
+591 QQDCKNSLI
-600 VQKSVADGKFYVPFT
+600 VQKSIDDGKFYVPFT

-630 FNTPAEIVGF
+630 FNKPAEIVGF
-640 VKSAF
+640 VKSSF

-650 AQEAMNLGLQMVGAS
+650 AEEATNLGLQMVGAS
-665 TIPTGIYLYPKD
+665 TIPTGIYLYPKNFD
-677 FEGKAEVLKLIDDW
+677 GKAEVLKLIDDW
-691 NNSEDGA
+691 NASENGA
-698 HNKIIYTDATEVLT
+698 HNKIVYTDATEVLT

-777 FIVGFAA
+777 FIIGLFA
-784 GIIGVVLTFILCF
+784 GLIGVVLTYILCF
-797 PVNAIIASVSGL
+797 PVNAIIAKVSGGL

-817 SHALLLIAVSFVLTL
+817 DHALILIAVSFVLTL

>member
-1 MEKYILELK
+1 MGKYILELK

-23 PALKGVSIAFRHNEF
+23 PALKGVSMAFRHNEF

-50 TLLNIIGGL
+50 TMLNIIGGL
-59 DQYTSGDLFIK
+59 DQYTSGDLIIK
-70 GQSTKKFRSGDW
+70 GQSTKKFKSGDW

-122 RKKRA
+122 RKQRA

-177 DSKTSVEVMELIKDI
+177 DSKTSVQIMELIKEI

-203 NNEIAQK
+203 NNELAQQ

-225 DNNPPSENEK
+225 DNNPPSENDDALER
-235 AIDRVVST
+235 IVET
-243 LLINEP
+243 LPQNAQ
-249 NLSKKEQK
+249 N

-264 VFKKKKSSMSIFTAF
+264 AFKKKKSSMSVLTAF

-336 STVAIDYSSLNSFM
+336 STVAIDYSSLSSFM
-350 GQDNKVGTE
+350 GEDNKVGTDKE
-359 KDDDSIGVYNP
+359 EGSFGVYNP
-370 STIIAKLGNYNFISD
+370 STIIAKMGNYNFISD
-385 KFVNYINNYIEED
+385 KFVKYINDYIEED
-398 NKKGDKKSLSSV
+398 NKKGDRKSLSSV

-419 ILTEGKDGIVFV
+419 VLTEGSEGIILV
-431 DTTPTTSSIYGT
+431 DTKPTTSSIYGT
-443 TSSLFYEGLDEKDF
+443 TSSLFYEGLEDKDF

-480 NSTGALSTDMLN
+480 NSTGALSTDMLT
-492 NLGINFSVNE
+492 NLGISYSLNE
-502 AGEYNRILYSDI
+502 EGGYNRILYSDI
-514 IGKTYKLV
+514 IGKTYKV
-522 TNDDYYKPVYDG
+522 ISNDTYYKPVYDS
-534 EGNLTDFSTIAKSD
+534 EGNFTEFSTLAKAD
-548 YQTVYD
+548 YQTAFD
-554 GASETLS
+554 GAGETLS

-576 FDAGVMYLPELASFY
+576 FDAGVMYLPELATSY
-591 QETCKNSTI
+591 QQDCKNSLI
-600 VQKSVADGKFYVPFT
+600 VQKSIEDGKFYVPFT

-630 FNTPAEIVGF
+630 FNTPAEIIGF

-650 AQEAMNLGLQMVGAS
+650 AEEATNLGLQMVGAS

-677 FEGKAEVLKLIDDW
+677 FDGKAEVLKLIDDW
-691 NNSEDGA
+691 NASEDGA
-698 HNKIIYTDATEVLT
+698 HNKIVYTDATEVLT

-777 FIVGFAA
+777 FIIGLFA
-784 GIIGVVLTFILCF
+784 GLIGVVLTYILCF
-797 PVNAIIASVSGL
+797 PVNAIIAKVSGGL
-809 KNIAVLKF
+809 ENIAVLKF
-817 SHALLLIAVSFVLTL
+817 THALILIAVSFVLTL

>member
-1 MEKYILELK
+1 MGKYILELK

-23 PALKGVSIAFRHNEF
+23 PALKGVSMAFRHNEF

-50 TLLNIIGGL
+50 TMLNIIGGL
-59 DQYTSGDLFIK
+59 DQYTSGDLIIK
-70 GQSTKKFRSGDW
+70 GQSTKKFKGGDW

-100 PHLTVLGNV
+100 PHLSVLGNV

-122 RKKRA
+122 RKQRA

-132 RVGLKNEY
+132 RVGLKNEC

-177 DSKTSVEVMELIKDI
+177 DSKTSVQIMELIKEI

-203 NNEIAQK
+203 NTELAEK

-217 LLDGKVVD
+217 LLDGKVID
-225 DNNPPSENEK
+225 DSNPPSENDDALER
-235 AIDRVVST
+235 IIET
-243 LLINEP
+243 LPQNVQ
-249 NLSKKEQK
+249 N
-257 LQKNDKK
+257 LQKNNKK
-264 VFKKKKSSMSIFTAF
+264 AFKKKKSSMSVFTAF

-336 STVAIDYSSLNSFM
+336 STVAIDYSSLSSFM
-350 GQDNKVGTE
+350 GESNKVGTSE
-359 KDDDSIGVYNP
+359 EEGSFGVYNP
-370 STIIAKLGNYNFISD
+370 STIIAKMGNYNFISD
-385 KFVNYINNYIEED
+385 KFVKYINDYIEED
-398 NKKGDKKSLSSV
+398 NKKGDRKSLSSV

-419 ILTEGKDGIVFV
+419 VLTEGSEGVIFV
-431 DTTPTTSSIYGT
+431 DTKPTTSSIYGT
-443 TSSLFYEGLDEKDF
+443 SSSLFYEGLADKDF

-480 NSTGALSTDMLN
+480 NSTGALSTDMLTK
-492 NLGINFSVNE
+492 LGIAVSVNSE
-502 AGEYNRILYSDI
+502 GEYERILYSDV
-514 IGKTYKLV
+514 IGKTYKV
-522 TNDDYYKPVYDG
+522 ISNDTYYTPVYDS
-534 EGNLTDFSTIAKSD
+534 EGNVTEFSTLAKAD
-548 YQTVYD
+548 YQTAFD

-566 KPREDIVVEV
+566 KPRKDIVVEV
-576 FDAGVMYLPELASFY
+576 FDSGIMYLPELATSY
-591 QETCKNSTI
+591 QQDCKNSLI
-600 VQKSVADGKFYVPFT
+600 VQKSIEDGKFYVPFT

-640 VKSAF
+640 VKSSF

-650 AQEAMNLGLQMVGAS
+650 AEEATNLGLQMVGAS

-677 FEGKAEVLKLIDDW
+677 FDGKAEVLKLIDDW
-691 NNSEDGA
+691 NASEDGA
-698 HNKIIYTDATEVLT
+698 HNKIVYTDATEVLT

-777 FIVGFAA
+777 FIIGLFA
-784 GIIGVVLTFILCF
+784 GLIGVVLTYILCF
-797 PVNAIIASVSGL
+797 PVNAIIAKVSGGL

-817 SHALLLIAVSFVLTL
+817 DHALILIAVSFVLTL

>member
-1 MEKYILELK
+1 MGKYILELK

-50 TLLNIIGGL
+50 TMLNIIGGL
-59 DQYTSGDLFIK
+59 DQYTSGDLIIK
-70 GQSTKKFRSGDW
+70 GQSTKKFKGGDW

-100 PHLTVLGNV
+100 PHLSVLGNV

-122 RKKRA
+122 RKQRA

-132 RVGLKNEY
+132 RVGLKNEC

-177 DSKTSVEVMELIKDI
+177 DSKTSVQIMELIKEI

-203 NNEIAQK
+203 NTELAEK

-217 LLDGKVVD
+217 LLDGKVID
-225 DNNPPSENEK
+225 DSNPPSENDDALER
-235 AIDRVVST
+235 IIET
-243 LLINEP
+243 LPQNAQ
-249 NLSKKEQK
+249 N

-264 VFKKKKSSMSIFTAF
+264 AFKKKKSSMSVFTAF

-336 STVAIDYSSLNSFM
+336 STVAIDYSSLSSFM
-350 GQDNKVGTE
+350 GESNKVGTSE
-359 KDDDSIGVYNP
+359 EEGSFGVYNP
-370 STIIAKLGNYNFISD
+370 STIIAKMGNYNFISD
-385 KFVNYINNYIEED
+385 KFVKYINDYIEED
-398 NKKGDKKSLSSV
+398 NKKGDRKSLSSV

-419 ILTEGKDGIVFV
+419 VLTEGSEGIIFV
-431 DTTPTTSSIYGT
+431 DTKPTTSSIYGT
-443 TSSLFYEGLDEKDF
+443 SSSLFYEGLADKDF

-480 NSTGALSTDMLN
+480 NSTGALSTDMLTK
-492 NLGINFSVNE
+492 LGIAVSVNSE
-502 AGEYNRILYSDI
+502 GEYERILYSDV
-514 IGKTYKLV
+514 IGKTYKV
-522 TNDDYYKPVYDG
+522 ISNDTYYTPVYDS
-534 EGNLTDFSTIAKSD
+534 EGNVTEFSTLAKAN
-548 YQTVYD
+548 YQTAFD

-576 FDAGVMYLPELASFY
+576 FDSGIMYLPELATSY
-591 QETCKNSTI
+591 QQDCKNSLI
-600 VQKSVADGKFYVPFT
+600 VKKSIEDGKFYVPFT

-640 VKSAF
+640 VKSSF

-650 AQEAMNLGLQMVGAS
+650 AEEATNLGLQMVGAS

-677 FEGKAEVLKLIDDW
+677 FDGKAEVLKLIDDW
-691 NNSEDGA
+691 NASEDGA
-698 HNKIIYTDATEVLT
+698 HNKIVYTDATEVLT

-777 FIVGFAA
+777 FIIGLFA
-784 GIIGVVLTFILCF
+784 GLIGVVLTYILCF
-797 PVNAIIASVSGL
+797 PVNAIIAKVSGGL

-817 SHALLLIAVSFVLTL
+817 DHALILIAVSFVLTL

>member
-1 MEKYILELK
+1 MGKYILELK

-23 PALKGVSIAFRHNEF
+23 PALKGVSMAFRHNEF

-50 TLLNIIGGL
+50 TMLNIIGGL
-59 DQYTSGDLFIK
+59 DQYTSGDLIIK
-70 GQSTKKFRSGDW
+70 GQSTKKFKGGDW

-100 PHLTVLGNV
+100 PHLSVLGNV

-122 RKKRA
+122 RKQRA

-132 RVGLKNEY
+132 RVGLKNEC

-177 DSKTSVEVMELIKDI
+177 DSKTSVQIMELIKEI

-203 NNEIAQK
+203 NTELAEK

-217 LLDGKVVD
+217 LLDGKVID
-225 DNNPPSENEK
+225 DSNPPSENDDALER
-235 AIDRVVST
+235 IIET
-243 LLINEP
+243 LPQNAQ
-249 NLSKKEQK
+249 N

-264 VFKKKKSSMSIFTAF
+264 AFKKKKSSMSVFTAF

-336 STVAIDYSSLNSFM
+336 STVAIDYSSLSSFM
-350 GQDNKVGTE
+350 GESNKVGTSE
-359 KDDDSIGVYNP
+359 EEGSFGVYNP
-370 STIIAKLGNYNFISD
+370 STIIAKMGNYNFISD
-385 KFVNYINNYIEED
+385 KFVKYINDYIEED
-398 NKKGDKKSLSSV
+398 NKKGDRKSLSSV

-419 ILTEGKDGIVFV
+419 VLTEGNEGIIFV
-431 DTTPTTSSIYGT
+431 DTKPTTSSIYGT
-443 TSSLFYEGLDEKDF
+443 SSSLFYEGLADKDF

-480 NSTGALSTDMLN
+480 NSTGALSTDMLTK
-492 NLGINFSVNE
+492 LGIAVSVNSE
-502 AGEYNRILYSDI
+502 GEYERILYSDV
-514 IGKTYKLV
+514 IGKTYKV
-522 TNDDYYKPVYDG
+522 ISNDTYYTPVYDS
-534 EGNLTDFSTIAKSD
+534 EGNVTEFSTLAKAD
-548 YQTVYD
+548 YQTAFD

-566 KPREDIVVEV
+566 KPRKDIVVEV
-576 FDAGVMYLPELASFY
+576 FDAGIMYLPELATSY
-591 QETCKNSTI
+591 QQDCKNSLI
-600 VQKSVADGKFYVPFT
+600 VQKSIDDGKFYVPFT

-640 VKSAF
+640 VKSSF

-650 AQEAMNLGLQMVGAS
+650 AEEATNLGLQMVGAS
-665 TIPTGIYLYPKD
+665 TIPTGIYLYPKNFD
-677 FEGKAEVLKLIDDW
+677 GKAEVLKLIDDW
-691 NNSEDGA
+691 NASENGA
-698 HNKIIYTDATEVLT
+698 HNKIVYTDATEVLT

-777 FIVGFAA
+777 FIIGLFA
-784 GIIGVVLTFILCF
+784 GLIGVVLTYILCF
-797 PVNAIIASVSGL
+797 PVNAIIAKVSGGL

-817 SHALLLIAVSFVLTL
+817 DHALILIAVSFVLTL

>member
-1 MEKYILELK
+1 M
-10 DIKKDYKLADNVV
+10 
-23 PALKGVSIAFRHNEF
+23 PALKGVSMAFRHNEF

-50 TLLNIIGGL
+50 TMLNIIGGL
-59 DQYTSGDLFIK
+59 DQYTSGDLIIK
-70 GQSTKKFRSGDW
+70 GQSTKKFKGGDW

-94 QSYNLI
+94 QGYNLI
-100 PHLTVLGNV
+100 PHLSVLGNV

-122 RKKRA
+122 RKQRA

-132 RVGLKNEY
+132 RVGLKNEC

-177 DSKTSVEVMELIKDI
+177 DSKTSVQIMELIKEI

-203 NNEIAQK
+203 NTELAEK

-217 LLDGKVVD
+217 LLDGKVID
-225 DNNPPSENEK
+225 DSNPPSENDDALER
-235 AIDRVVST
+235 IIET
-243 LLINEP
+243 LPQNAQ
-249 NLSKKEQK
+249 N

-264 VFKKKKSSMSIFTAF
+264 AFKKKKSSMSVFTAF

-336 STVAIDYSSLNSFM
+336 STVAIDYSSLSSFM
-350 GQDNKVGTE
+350 GESNKGGTSE
-359 KDDDSIGVYNP
+359 EEGSFGVYNP
-370 STIIAKLGNYNFISD
+370 STIIAKMGNYNFISD
-385 KFVNYINNYIEED
+385 KFVKYINDYIEED
-398 NKKGDKKSLSSV
+398 NKKGDRKSLSSV

-419 ILTEGKDGIVFV
+419 VLTEGSEGVVFV
-431 DTTPTTSSIYGT
+431 DTKPTTSSIYGT
-443 TSSLFYEGLDEKDF
+443 SSSLFYEGLADKDF

-480 NSTGALSTDMLN
+480 NSTGALSTDMLTK
-492 NLGINFSVNE
+492 LGIAVSVNSE
-502 AGEYNRILYSDI
+502 GEYERILYSDV
-514 IGKTYKLV
+514 IGKTYKV
-522 TNDDYYKPVYDG
+522 ISNDTYYTPVYDS
-534 EGNLTDFSTIAKSD
+534 EGNVTEFSTLAKAD
-548 YQTVYD
+548 YQTAFD

-566 KPREDIVVEV
+566 KPRKDIVVEV
-576 FDAGVMYLPELASFY
+576 FDAGIMYLPELATSY
-591 QETCKNSTI
+591 QQDCKNSLI
-600 VQKSVADGKFYVPFT
+600 VQKSIDDGKFYVPFT

-640 VKSAF
+640 VKSSF

-650 AQEAMNLGLQMVGAS
+650 AEEATNLGLQMVGAS
-665 TIPTGIYLYPKD
+665 TIPTGIYLYPKNFD
-677 FEGKAEVLKLIDDW
+677 GKAEVLKLIDDW
-691 NNSEDGA
+691 NASENGA
-698 HNKIIYTDATEVLT
+698 HNKIVYTDATEVLT

-777 FIVGFAA
+777 FIIGLFA
-784 GIIGVVLTFILCF
+784 GLIGVVLTYILCF
-797 PVNAIIASVSGL
+797 PVNAIIAKVSGGL

-817 SHALLLIAVSFVLTL
+817 DHALILIAVSFVLTL

>member
-1 MEKYILELK
+1 MGKYILELK

-23 PALKGVSIAFRHNEF
+23 PALKGVSMAFRHNEF

-50 TLLNIIGGL
+50 TMLNIIGGL
-59 DQYTSGDLFIK
+59 DQYTSGDLIIK
-70 GQSTKKFRSGDW
+70 GQSTKKFKGGDW

-100 PHLTVLGNV
+100 PHLSVLGNV

-122 RKKRA
+122 RKQRA

-132 RVGLKNEY
+132 RVGLKNEC

-177 DSKTSVEVMELIKDI
+177 DSKTSVQIMELIKEI

-203 NNEIAQK
+203 NTELAEK

-217 LLDGKVVD
+217 LLDGKVID
-225 DNNPPSENEK
+225 DSNPPSENDDALER
-235 AIDRVVST
+235 IIET
-243 LLINEP
+243 LPQNAQ
-249 NLSKKEQK
+249 N

-264 VFKKKKSSMSIFTAF
+264 AFKKKKSSMSVFTAF

-336 STVAIDYSSLNSFM
+336 STVAIDYSSLSSFM
-350 GQDNKVGTE
+350 GESNKVGTSE
-359 KDDDSIGVYNP
+359 EEGSFGVYNP
-370 STIIAKLGNYNFISD
+370 STIIAKMGNYNFISD
-385 KFVNYINNYIEED
+385 KFVKYINDYIEED
-398 NKKGDKKSLSSV
+398 NKKGDRKSLSSV

-419 ILTEGKDGIVFV
+419 VLTEGSEGVVFV
-431 DTTPTTSSIYGT
+431 DTKPTTSSIYGT
-443 TSSLFYEGLDEKDF
+443 SSSLFYEGLADKDF

-480 NSTGALSTDMLN
+480 DSTGALSTDMLTK
-492 NLGINFSVNE
+492 LGIAVSVNSE
-502 AGEYNRILYSDI
+502 GEYERILYSDV
-514 IGKTYKLV
+514 IGKTYKV
-522 TNDDYYKPVYDG
+522 ISNDTYYTPVYDS
-534 EGNLTDFSTIAKSD
+534 EGNVTEFSTLAKAD
-548 YQTVYD
+548 YQTAFD

-576 FDAGVMYLPELASFY
+576 FDAGIMYLPELATSY
-591 QETCKNSTI
+591 QQDCKNSLI
-600 VQKSVADGKFYVPFT
+600 VQKSIDDGKFYVPFT

-630 FNTPAEIVGF
+630 FNKPAEIVGF
-640 VKSAF
+640 VKSSF

-650 AQEAMNLGLQMVGAS
+650 AEEATNLGLQMVGAS
-665 TIPTGIYLYPKD
+665 TIPTGIYLYPKNFD
-677 FEGKAEVLKLIDDW
+677 GKAEVLKLIDDW
-691 NNSEDGA
+691 NASENGA
-698 HNKIIYTDATEVLT
+698 HNKIVYTDATEVLT

-777 FIVGFAA
+777 FIIGLFA
-784 GIIGVVLTFILCF
+784 GLIGVVLTYILCF
-797 PVNAIIASVSGL
+797 PVNAIIAKVSGGL

-817 SHALLLIAVSFVLTL
+817 DHALILIAVSFVLTL

>member
-1 MEKYILELK
+1 MGKYILELK
-10 DIKKDYKLADNVV
+10 DIKKDYKLVDNVV
-23 PALKGVSIAFRHNEF
+23 PALKGVSMAFRHNEF

-50 TLLNIIGGL
+50 TMLNIIGGL
-59 DQYTSGDLFIK
+59 DQYTSGDLIIK
-70 GQSTKKFRSGDW
+70 GQSTKKFKGGDW

-100 PHLTVLGNV
+100 PHLSVLGNV

-122 RKKRA
+122 RKQRA

-132 RVGLKNEY
+132 RVGLKNEC

-177 DSKTSVEVMELIKDI
+177 DSKTSVQIMELIKEI

-203 NNEIAQK
+203 NTELAEK

-217 LLDGKVVD
+217 LLDGKVID
-225 DNNPPSENEK
+225 DSNPPSENDDALER
-235 AIDRVVST
+235 IIET
-243 LLINEP
+243 LPQNAQ
-249 NLSKKEQK
+249 N

-264 VFKKKKSSMSIFTAF
+264 AFKKKKSSMSVFTAF

-336 STVAIDYSSLNSFM
+336 STVAIDYSSLSSFM
-350 GQDNKVGTE
+350 GESNKVGTSE
-359 KDDDSIGVYNP
+359 EEGSFGVYNP
-370 STIIAKLGNYNFISD
+370 STIIAKMGNYNFISD
-385 KFVNYINNYIEED
+385 KFVKYINDYIEED
-398 NKKGDKKSLSSV
+398 NKKGDRKSLSSV

-419 ILTEGKDGIVFV
+419 VLTEGSEGIIFV
-431 DTTPTTSSIYGT
+431 DTKPTTSSIYGT
-443 TSSLFYEGLDEKDF
+443 SSSLFYEGLSDKDF

-480 NSTGALSTDMLN
+480 NSTGALSTDMLTK
-492 NLGINFSVNE
+492 LGIAVSVNSE
-502 AGEYNRILYSDI
+502 GEYERILYSDV
-514 IGKTYKLV
+514 IGKTYKV
-522 TNDDYYKPVYDG
+522 ISNDTYYTPVYDS
-534 EGNLTDFSTIAKSD
+534 EGNVTEFSTLAKAD
-548 YQTVYD
+548 YQTAFD

-566 KPREDIVVEV
+566 KPRKDIVVEV
-576 FDAGVMYLPELASFY
+576 FDAGIMYLPELATSY
-591 QETCKNSTI
+591 QQDCKNSLI
-600 VQKSVADGKFYVPFT
+600 VQKSIDDGKFYVPFT

-640 VKSAF
+640 VKSSF

-650 AQEAMNLGLQMVGAS
+650 AEEATNLGLQMVGAS

-677 FEGKAEVLKLIDDW
+677 FDGKAEVLKLIDDW
-691 NNSEDGA
+691 NASENGA
-698 HNKIIYTDATEVLT
+698 HNKIVYTDATEVLT

-777 FIVGFAA
+777 FIIGLFA
-784 GIIGVVLTFILCF
+784 GLIGVVLTYILCF
-797 PVNAIIASVSGL
+797 PVNAIIAKVSGGL

-817 SHALLLIAVSFVLTL
+817 NHALILIAVSFVLTL

>member
-1 MEKYILELK
+1 MGKYILELK
-10 DIKKDYKLADNVV
+10 DIKKDYKLVDNVV
-23 PALKGVSIAFRHNEF
+23 PALKGVSMAFRHNEF

-50 TLLNIIGGL
+50 TMLNIIGGL
-59 DQYTSGDLFIK
+59 DQYTSGDLIIK
-70 GQSTKKFRSGDW
+70 GQSTKKFKGGDW

-100 PHLTVLGNV
+100 PHLSVLGNV

-122 RKKRA
+122 RKQRA

-132 RVGLKNEY
+132 RVGLKNEC

-177 DSKTSVEVMELIKDI
+177 DSKTSVQIMELIKEI

-203 NNEIAQK
+203 NTELAEK

-217 LLDGKVVD
+217 LLDGKVID
-225 DNNPPSENEK
+225 DSNPPSENDDALER
-235 AIDRVVST
+235 IIET
-243 LLINEP
+243 LPQNAQ
-249 NLSKKEQK
+249 N

-264 VFKKKKSSMSIFTAF
+264 AFKKKKSSMSVFTAF

-336 STVAIDYSSLNSFM
+336 STVAIDYSSLSSFM
-350 GQDNKVGTE
+350 GESNKVGTSE
-359 KDDDSIGVYNP
+359 EEGSFGVYNP
-370 STIIAKLGNYNFISD
+370 STIIAKMGNYNFISD
-385 KFVNYINNYIEED
+385 KFVKYINDYIEED
-398 NKKGDKKSLSSV
+398 NKKGDRKSLSSV

-419 ILTEGKDGIVFV
+419 VLTEGSEGVVFV
-431 DTTPTTSSIYGT
+431 DTKPTTSSIYGT
-443 TSSLFYEGLDEKDF
+443 SSSLFYEGLSDKDF

-480 NSTGALSTDMLN
+480 NSTGALSTDMLTK
-492 NLGINFSVNE
+492 LGIAVSVNSE
-502 AGEYNRILYSDI
+502 GEYERILYSDV
-514 IGKTYKLV
+514 IGKTYKV
-522 TNDDYYKPVYDG
+522 ISNDTYYTPVYDS
-534 EGNLTDFSTIAKSD
+534 EGNVTEFSTLAKAD
-548 YQTVYD
+548 YQTAFD

-566 KPREDIVVEV
+566 KPRKDIVVEV
-576 FDAGVMYLPELASFY
+576 FDAGIMYLPELATSY
-591 QETCKNSTI
+591 QQDCKNSLI
-600 VQKSVADGKFYVPFT
+600 VQKSIDDGKFYVPFT

-640 VKSAF
+640 VKSSF

-650 AQEAMNLGLQMVGAS
+650 AEEATNLGLQMVGAS
-665 TIPTGIYLYPKD
+665 TIPTGIYLYPKNFD
-677 FEGKAEVLKLIDDW
+677 GKAEVLKLIDDW
-691 NNSEDGA
+691 NASENGA
-698 HNKIIYTDATEVLT
+698 HNKIVYTDATEVLT

-777 FIVGFAA
+777 FIIGLFA
-784 GIIGVVLTFILCF
+784 GLIGVVLTYILCF
-797 PVNAIIASVSGL
+797 PVNAIIAKVSGGL

-817 SHALLLIAVSFVLTL
+817 DHALILIAVSFVLTL

>member
-1 MEKYILELK
+1 MGKYILELK

-23 PALKGVSIAFRHNEF
+23 PALKGVSMAFRHNEF

-50 TLLNIIGGL
+50 TMLNIIGGL
-59 DQYTSGDLFIK
+59 DQYTSGDLIIK
-70 GQSTKKFRSGDW
+70 GQSTKKFKGGDW

-100 PHLTVLGNV
+100 PHLSVLGNV

-122 RKKRA
+122 RKQRA

-132 RVGLKNEY
+132 RVGLKNEC

-177 DSKTSVEVMELIKDI
+177 DSKTSVQIMELIKEI

-203 NNEIAQK
+203 NTELAEK

-217 LLDGKVVD
+217 LLDGKVID
-225 DNNPPSENEK
+225 DSNPPSENDDALER
-235 AIDRVVST
+235 IIET
-243 LLINEP
+243 LPQNAQ
-249 NLSKKEQK
+249 N

-264 VFKKKKSSMSIFTAF
+264 AFKKKKSSMSVFTAF

-336 STVAIDYSSLNSFM
+336 STVAIDYSSLSSFM
-350 GQDNKVGTE
+350 GESNKVGTSE
-359 KDDDSIGVYNP
+359 EEGSFGVYNP
-370 STIIAKLGNYNFISD
+370 STIIAKMGNYNFISD
-385 KFVNYINNYIEED
+385 KFVKYINDYIEED
-398 NKKGDKKSLSSV
+398 NKKGDRKSLSSV

-419 ILTEGKDGIVFV
+419 VLTEGSEGIIFV
-431 DTTPTTSSIYGT
+431 DTKPTTSSIYGT
-443 TSSLFYEGLDEKDF
+443 SSSLFYEGLADKDF

-480 NSTGALSTDMLN
+480 NSTGALSTDMLTK
-492 NLGINFSVNE
+492 LGIAVSVNSE
-502 AGEYNRILYSDI
+502 GEYERILYSDV
-514 IGKTYKLV
+514 IGKTYKV
-522 TNDDYYKPVYDG
+522 ISNDTYYTPVYDS
-534 EGNLTDFSTIAKSD
+534 EGNVTEFSTLAKAD
-548 YQTVYD
+548 YQTAFD

-576 FDAGVMYLPELASFY
+576 FDAGIMYLPELATSY
-591 QETCKNSTI
+591 QQDCKNSLI
-600 VQKSVADGKFYVPFT
+600 VKKSIEDGKFYVPFT

-640 VKSAF
+640 VKSSF

-650 AQEAMNLGLQMVGAS
+650 AEEATNLGLQMVGAS

-677 FEGKAEVLKLIDDW
+677 FDGKAEVLKLIDDW
-691 NNSEDGA
+691 NASENGA
-698 HNKIIYTDATEVLT
+698 HNKIVYTDATEVLT

-777 FIVGFAA
+777 FIIGLFA
-784 GIIGVVLTFILCF
+784 GLIGVVLTYILCF
-797 PVNAIIASVSGL
+797 PVNAIIAKVSGGL

-817 SHALLLIAVSFVLTL
+817 DHALILIAVSFVLTL

>member
-1 MEKYILELK
+1 MGKYILELK

-23 PALKGVSIAFRHNEF
+23 PALKGVSMAFRHNEF

-50 TLLNIIGGL
+50 TMLNIIGGL
-59 DQYTSGDLFIK
+59 DQYTSGDLIIK
-70 GQSTKKFRSGDW
+70 GQSTKKFKGGDW

-100 PHLTVLGNV
+100 PHLSVLGNV

-122 RKKRA
+122 RKQRA

-132 RVGLKNEY
+132 RVGLKNEC

-177 DSKTSVEVMELIKDI
+177 DSKTSVQIMELIKEI

-203 NNEIAQK
+203 NTELAEK

-217 LLDGKVVD
+217 LLDGKVID
-225 DNNPPSENEK
+225 DSNPPSENDNALER
-235 AIDRVVST
+235 IIET
-243 LLINEP
+243 LPQNAQ
-249 NLSKKEQK
+249 NV
-257 LQKNDKK
+257 QKNNKK
-264 VFKKKKSSMSIFTAF
+264 AFKKKKSSMSVFTAF

-300 SIGIIGVAL
+300 SIGIVGVAL

-336 STVAIDYSSLNSFM
+336 SAVAIDYSSLSSFM
-350 GQDNKVGTE
+350 GESNKVGTSE
-359 KDDDSIGVYNP
+359 EEGSFGVYNP
-370 STIIAKLGNYNFISD
+370 STIIAKMGNYNFISD
-385 KFVNYINNYIEED
+385 KFVKYINDYIEED
-398 NKKGDKKSLSSV
+398 NKKEDRKSLSSV

-419 ILTEGKDGIVFV
+419 VLTEGSEGIIFV
-431 DTTPTTSSIYGT
+431 DTKPTTSSIYGT
-443 TSSLFYEGLDEKDF
+443 SSSLFYEGLADKDF

-480 NSTGALSTDMLN
+480 NSTGALSTDMLTK
-492 NLGINFSVNE
+492 LGIAVSVNSE
-502 AGEYNRILYSDI
+502 GEYERILYSNV
-514 IGKTYKLV
+514 IGKTYKV
-522 TNDDYYKPVYDG
+522 ISNDTYYTPVYG
-534 EGNLTDFSTIAKSD
+534 SEGNVTEFSTLAKAD
-548 YQTVYD
+548 YQTAFD

-566 KPREDIVVEV
+566 KPRKDIVVEV
-576 FDAGVMYLPELASFY
+576 FDAGIMYLPELATSY
-591 QETCKNSTI
+591 QQDCKNSLI
-600 VQKSVADGKFYVPFT
+600 VQKSIDDGKFYVPFT

-630 FNTPAEIVGF
+630 FNTPAEIIGF
-640 VKSAF
+640 VKSSF

-650 AQEAMNLGLQMVGAS
+650 AEEATNLGLQMVGAS
-665 TIPTGIYLYPKD
+665 TIPTGIYLYPKNFD
-677 FEGKAEVLKLIDDW
+677 GKAEVLKLIDDW
-691 NNSEDGA
+691 NASENGA
-698 HNKIIYTDATEVLT
+698 HNKIVYTDATEVLT

-777 FIVGFAA
+777 FIIGLFA
-784 GIIGVVLTFILCF
+784 GLIGVVLTYILCF
-797 PVNAIIASVSGL
+797 PVNAIIAKVSGGL

-817 SHALLLIAVSFVLTL
+817 DHALILIAVSFVLTL

>member
-1 MEKYILELK
+1 MGKYILELK

-23 PALKGVSIAFRHNEF
+23 PALKGVSMAFRHDEF

-50 TLLNIIGGL
+50 TMLNIIGGL
-59 DQYTSGDLFIK
+59 DQYTSGDLIIK
-70 GQSTKKFRSGDW
+70 GQSTKKFKGGDW

-94 QSYNLI
+94 QGYNLI
-100 PHLTVLGNV
+100 PHLSVLGNV

-122 RKKRA
+122 RKQRA

-132 RVGLKNEY
+132 RVGLKNEC

-177 DSKTSVEVMELIKDI
+177 DSKTSVQIMELIKEI

-203 NNEIAQK
+203 NTELAEK

-217 LLDGKVVD
+217 LLDGKVID
-225 DNNPPSENEK
+225 DSNPPSENDDALER
-235 AIDRVVST
+235 IIET
-243 LLINEP
+243 LPQNAQ
-249 NLSKKEQK
+249 N

-264 VFKKKKSSMSIFTAF
+264 AFKKKKSSMSVFTAF

-336 STVAIDYSSLNSFM
+336 STVAIDYSSLSSFM
-350 GQDNKVGTE
+350 GESNKVGTSE
-359 KDDDSIGVYNP
+359 EEGSFGVYNP
-370 STIIAKLGNYNFISD
+370 STIIAKMGNYNFISD
-385 KFVNYINNYIEED
+385 KFVKYINDYIEED
-398 NKKGDKKSLSSV
+398 NKKGDRKSLSSV

-419 ILTEGKDGIVFV
+419 VLTEGSEGVIFV
-431 DTTPTTSSIYGT
+431 DTKPTTSSIYGT
-443 TSSLFYEGLDEKDF
+443 SSSLFYEGLADKDF

-480 NSTGALSTDMLN
+480 NSTGALSTDMLTK
-492 NLGINFSVNE
+492 LGIAVSVNSE
-502 AGEYNRILYSDI
+502 GEYERILYSDV
-514 IGKTYKLV
+514 IGKTYKV
-522 TNDDYYKPVYDG
+522 ISNDTYYTPVYDS
-534 EGNLTDFSTIAKSD
+534 EGNVTEFSTLAKAD
-548 YQTVYD
+548 YQTAFD

-566 KPREDIVVEV
+566 KPRKDIVVEV
-576 FDAGVMYLPELASFY
+576 FDAGIMYLPELATSY
-591 QETCKNSTI
+591 QQDCKNSLI
-600 VQKSVADGKFYVPFT
+600 VQKSIDDGKFYVPFT

-640 VKSAF
+640 VKSSF

-650 AQEAMNLGLQMVGAS
+650 AEEATNLGLQMVGAS
-665 TIPTGIYLYPKD
+665 TIPTGIYLYPKNFD
-677 FEGKAEVLKLIDDW
+677 GKAEVLKLIDDW
-691 NNSEDGA
+691 NASENGA
-698 HNKIIYTDATEVLT
+698 HNKIVYTDATEVLT

-777 FIVGFAA
+777 FIIGLFA
-784 GIIGVVLTFILCF
+784 GLIGVVLTYILCF
-797 PVNAIIASVSGL
+797 PVNAIIAKVSGGL

-817 SHALLLIAVSFVLTL
+817 DHALILIAVSFVLTL

>member
-1 MEKYILELK
+1 MGKYILELK

-23 PALKGVSIAFRHNEF
+23 PALKGVSMAFRHNEF

-50 TLLNIIGGL
+50 TMLNIIGGL
-59 DQYTSGDLFIK
+59 DQYTSGDLIIK
-70 GQSTKKFRSGDW
+70 GQSTKKFKGGDW

-100 PHLTVLGNV
+100 PHLSVLGNV

-122 RKKRA
+122 RKQRA

-132 RVGLKNEY
+132 RVGLKNEC

-177 DSKTSVEVMELIKDI
+177 DSKTSVQIMELIKEI

-203 NNEIAQK
+203 NTELAEK

-217 LLDGKVVD
+217 LLDGKVID
-225 DNNPPSENEK
+225 DSNPPSENDDALER
-235 AIDRVVST
+235 IIET
-243 LLINEP
+243 LPQNAQ
-249 NLSKKEQK
+249 N

-264 VFKKKKSSMSIFTAF
+264 AFKKKKSSMSVFTAF

-336 STVAIDYSSLNSFM
+336 STVAIDYSSLSSFM
-350 GQDNKVGTE
+350 GESNKVGTSE
-359 KDDDSIGVYNP
+359 EEGSFGVYNP
-370 STIIAKLGNYNFISD
+370 STIIAKMGNYNFISD
-385 KFVNYINNYIEED
+385 KFVKYINDYIEED
-398 NKKGDKKSLSSV
+398 NKKGDRKSLSSV

-419 ILTEGKDGIVFV
+419 VLTEGSEGVVFV
-431 DTTPTTSSIYGT
+431 DTKPTTSSIYGT
-443 TSSLFYEGLDEKDF
+443 SSSLFYEGLADKDF

-480 NSTGALSTDMLN
+480 NSTGALSTDMLTK
-492 NLGINFSVNE
+492 LGIAVSVNSE
-502 AGEYNRILYSDI
+502 GEYERILYSDV
-514 IGKTYKLV
+514 IGKTYKV
-522 TNDDYYKPVYDG
+522 ISNDTYYTPVYDS
-534 EGNLTDFSTIAKSD
+534 EGNVTEFSTLAKAD
-548 YQTVYD
+548 YQTAFD

-566 KPREDIVVEV
+566 KPRKDIVVEV
-576 FDAGVMYLPELASFY
+576 FDAGIMYLPELATSY
-591 QETCKNSTI
+591 QQDCKNSLI
-600 VQKSVADGKFYVPFT
+600 VQKSIDDGKFYVPFT

-640 VKSAF
+640 VKSSF

-650 AQEAMNLGLQMVGAS
+650 AEEATNLGLQMVGAS
-665 TIPTGIYLYPKD
+665 TIPTGIYLYPKNFD
-677 FEGKAEVLKLIDDW
+677 GKAEVLKRIDDW
-691 NNSEDGA
+691 NASENGA
-698 HNKIIYTDATEVLT
+698 HNKIVYTDATEVLT

-777 FIVGFAA
+777 FIIGLFA
-784 GIIGVVLTFILCF
+784 GLIGVVLTYILCF
-797 PVNAIIASVSGL
+797 PVNAIIAKVSGGL

-817 SHALLLIAVSFVLTL
+817 NHALILIAVSFVLTL

>member
-1 MEKYILELK
+1 MGKYILELK
-10 DIKKDYKLADNVV
+10 DIKKDYKLVDNVV
-23 PALKGVSIAFRHNEF
+23 PALKGVSMAFRHNEF

-50 TLLNIIGGL
+50 TMLNIIGGL
-59 DQYTSGDLFIK
+59 DQYTSGDLIIK
-70 GQSTKKFRSGDW
+70 GQSTKKFKGGDW

-100 PHLTVLGNV
+100 PHLSVLGNV

-122 RKKRA
+122 RKQRA

-132 RVGLKNEY
+132 RVGLKNEC

-177 DSKTSVEVMELIKDI
+177 DSKTSVQIMELIKEI

-203 NNEIAQK
+203 NTELAEK

-217 LLDGKVVD
+217 LLDGKVID
-225 DNNPPSENEK
+225 DSNPPSENDDALER
-235 AIDRVVST
+235 IIET
-243 LLINEP
+243 LPQNAQ
-249 NLSKKEQK
+249 N

-264 VFKKKKSSMSIFTAF
+264 AFKKKKSSMSVFTAF

-336 STVAIDYSSLNSFM
+336 STVAIDYSSLSSFM
-350 GQDNKVGTE
+350 GESNKVGTSE
-359 KDDDSIGVYNP
+359 EEGSFGVYNP
-370 STIIAKLGNYNFISD
+370 STIIAKMGNYNFISD
-385 KFVNYINNYIEED
+385 KFVKYINYYIEED
-398 NKKGDKKSLSSV
+398 NKKEDRKSLSSV

-419 ILTEGKDGIVFV
+419 VLTEGSEGIIFV
-431 DTTPTTSSIYGT
+431 DTKPTTSSIYGT
-443 TSSLFYEGLDEKDF
+443 SSSLFYEGLADKDF

-480 NSTGALSTDMLN
+480 NSTGALSTDMLTK
-492 NLGINFSVNE
+492 LGIAVSVNSE
-502 AGEYNRILYSDI
+502 GEYERILYSDV
-514 IGKTYKLV
+514 IGKTYKV
-522 TNDDYYKPVYDG
+522 ISNDTYYTPVYDS
-534 EGNLTDFSTIAKSD
+534 EGNVTEFSTLAKAD
-548 YQTVYD
+548 YQTAFD

-566 KPREDIVVEV
+566 KPRKDIVVEV
-576 FDAGVMYLPELASFY
+576 FDAGIMYLPELATSY
-591 QETCKNSTI
+591 QQDCKNSLI
-600 VQKSVADGKFYVPFT
+600 VQKSIDDGKFYVPFT

-640 VKSAF
+640 VKSSF

-650 AQEAMNLGLQMVGAS
+650 AEEATNLGLQMVGAS

-677 FEGKAEVLKLIDDW
+677 FDGKAEVLKLIDDW
-691 NNSEDGA
+691 NASENGA
-698 HNKIIYTDATEVLT
+698 HNKIVYTDATEVLT

-777 FIVGFAA
+777 FIIGLFA
-784 GIIGVVLTFILCF
+784 GLIGVVLTYILCF
-797 PVNAIIASVSGL
+797 PVNAIIAKVSGGL

-817 SHALLLIAVSFVLTL
+817 NHALILIAVSFVLTL

>member
-1 MEKYILELK
+1 MGKYILELK

-50 TLLNIIGGL
+50 TMLNIIGGL
-59 DQYTSGDLFIK
+59 DQYTSGDLIIK
-70 GQSTKKFRSGDW
+70 GQSTKKFKGGDW

-100 PHLTVLGNV
+100 PHLSVLGNV

-122 RKKRA
+122 RKQRA

-132 RVGLKNEY
+132 RVGLKNEC

-177 DSKTSVEVMELIKDI
+177 DSKTSVQIMELIKEI

-203 NNEIAQK
+203 NTELAEK

-217 LLDGKVVD
+217 LLDGKVID
-225 DNNPPSENEK
+225 DSNPPSENDDALER
-235 AIDRVVST
+235 IVET
-243 LLINEP
+243 LPQNAQ
-249 NLSKKEQK
+249 N

-264 VFKKKKSSMSIFTAF
+264 AFKRKKSSMSVFTAF

-336 STVAIDYSSLNSFM
+336 STVAIDYSSLSSFM
-350 GQDNKVGTE
+350 GESNKVGTSE
-359 KDDDSIGVYNP
+359 EEGSFGVYNP
-370 STIIAKLGNYNFISD
+370 STIIAKMGNYNFISD
-385 KFVNYINNYIEED
+385 KFVKYINDYIEED
-398 NKKGDKKSLSSV
+398 NKKGDRKSLSSV

-419 ILTEGKDGIVFV
+419 VLTEGSEGVIFV
-431 DTTPTTSSIYGT
+431 DTKPTTSSIYGT
-443 TSSLFYEGLDEKDF
+443 SSSLFYEGLADKDF

-480 NSTGALSTDMLN
+480 NSTGALSTDMLTK
-492 NLGINFSVNE
+492 LGIAVSVNSE
-502 AGEYNRILYSDI
+502 GEYERILYSDV
-514 IGKTYKLV
+514 IGKTYKV
-522 TNDDYYKPVYDG
+522 ISNDTYYTPVYDS
-534 EGNLTDFSTIAKSD
+534 EGNVTEFSTLAKAD
-548 YQTVYD
+548 YQTAFD

-566 KPREDIVVEV
+566 KPRKDIVVEV
-576 FDAGVMYLPELASFY
+576 FDAGIMYLPELATSY
-591 QETCKNSTI
+591 QQDCKNSLI
-600 VQKSVADGKFYVPFT
+600 VQKSIDDGKFYVPFT

-640 VKSAF
+640 VKSSF

-650 AQEAMNLGLQMVGAS
+650 AEEATNLGLQMVGAS

-677 FEGKAEVLKLIDDW
+677 FDGKAEVLKLIDDW
-691 NNSEDGA
+691 NASENGA
-698 HNKIIYTDATEVLT
+698 HNKIVYTDATEVLT

-777 FIVGFAA
+777 FIIGLFA
-784 GIIGVVLTFILCF
+784 GLIGVVLTYILCF
-797 PVNAIIASVSGL
+797 PVNAIIAKVSGGL

-817 SHALLLIAVSFVLTL
+817 DHALILIAVSFVLTL

>member
-1 MEKYILELK
+1 MGKYILELK

-23 PALKGVSIAFRHNEF
+23 PALKGVSMAFRHNEF

-50 TLLNIIGGL
+50 TMLNIIGGL
-59 DQYTSGDLFIK
+59 DQYTSGDLIIK
-70 GQSTKKFRSGDW
+70 GQSTKKFKGGDW

-100 PHLTVLGNV
+100 PHLSVLGNV

-122 RKKRA
+122 RKQRA

-132 RVGLKNEY
+132 RVGLKNEC

-177 DSKTSVEVMELIKDI
+177 DSKTSVQIMELIKEI

-203 NNEIAQK
+203 NTELAEK

-217 LLDGKVVD
+217 LLDGKVID
-225 DNNPPSENEK
+225 DSNPPSENDDALER
-235 AIDRVVST
+235 IIET
-243 LLINEP
+243 LPQNAQ
-249 NLSKKEQK
+249 N

-264 VFKKKKSSMSIFTAF
+264 AFKKKKSSMSVFTAF

-336 STVAIDYSSLNSFM
+336 STVAIDYSSLSSFM
-350 GQDNKVGTE
+350 GESNKVGTSE
-359 KDDDSIGVYNP
+359 EEGSFGVYNP
-370 STIIAKLGNYNFISD
+370 STIIAKMGNYNFISD
-385 KFVNYINNYIEED
+385 KFVKYINDYIEED
-398 NKKGDKKSLSSV
+398 NKKGDRKSLSSV

-419 ILTEGKDGIVFV
+419 DLTEGSEGIVFV
-431 DTTPTTSSIYGT
+431 DTKPTTSSIYGT
-443 TSSLFYEGLDEKDF
+443 SSSLFYEGLADKDF

-480 NSTGALSTDMLN
+480 NSTGALSTDMLTK
-492 NLGINFSVNE
+492 LGIAVSVNSE
-502 AGEYNRILYSDI
+502 GEYERILYSDV
-514 IGKTYKLV
+514 IGKTYKV
-522 TNDDYYKPVYDG
+522 ISNDTYYTPVYDS
-534 EGNLTDFSTIAKSD
+534 EGNVTEFSTLAKAD
-548 YQTVYD
+548 YQTAFD

-566 KPREDIVVEV
+566 KPRKDIVVEV
-576 FDAGVMYLPELASFY
+576 FDAGIMYLPELATSY
-591 QETCKNSTI
+591 QQDCKNSLI
-600 VQKSVADGKFYVPFT
+600 VQKSIDDGKFYVPFT

-640 VKSAF
+640 VKSSF

-650 AQEAMNLGLQMVGAS
+650 AEEATNLGLQMVGAS
-665 TIPTGIYLYPKD
+665 TIPTGIYLYPKNFD
-677 FEGKAEVLKLIDDW
+677 GKAEVLKLIDDW
-691 NNSEDGA
+691 NASEDGA
-698 HNKIIYTDATEVLT
+698 HNKIVYTDATEVLT

-777 FIVGFAA
+777 FIIGLFA
-784 GIIGVVLTFILCF
+784 GLIGVVLTYILCF
-797 PVNAIIASVSGL
+797 PVNAIIAKVSGGL

-817 SHALLLIAVSFVLTL
+817 DHALILIAVSFVLTL

>member
-1 MEKYILELK
+1 MGKYILELK

-23 PALKGVSIAFRHNEF
+23 PALKGVSMAFRHNEF

-50 TLLNIIGGL
+50 TMLNIIGGL
-59 DQYTSGDLFIK
+59 DQYTSGDLIIK
-70 GQSTKKFRSGDW
+70 GQSTKKFKGGDW

-100 PHLTVLGNV
+100 PHLSVLGNV

-122 RKKRA
+122 RKQRA

-132 RVGLKNEY
+132 RVGLKNEC

-177 DSKTSVEVMELIKDI
+177 DSKTSVQIMELIKEI

-203 NNEIAQK
+203 NTELAEK

-217 LLDGKVVD
+217 LLDGKVID
-225 DNNPPSENEK
+225 DSNPPSENDDALER
-235 AIDRVVST
+235 IIET
-243 LLINEP
+243 LPQNAQ
-249 NLSKKEQK
+249 N

-264 VFKKKKSSMSIFTAF
+264 AFKKKKSSMSVFTAF

-336 STVAIDYSSLNSFM
+336 STVAIDYSSLSSFM
-350 GQDNKVGTE
+350 GESNKVGTSE
-359 KDDDSIGVYNP
+359 EEGSFGVYNP
-370 STIIAKLGNYNFISD
+370 STIIAKMGNYNFISD
-385 KFVNYINNYIEED
+385 KFVKYINDYIEED
-398 NKKGDKKSLSSV
+398 NKKGDRKSLSSV

-419 ILTEGKDGIVFV
+419 VLTEGSEGIIIV
-431 DTTPTTSSIYGT
+431 DTKPTTSSIYGT
-443 TSSLFYEGLDEKDF
+443 SSSLFYEGLADKDF

-480 NSTGALSTDMLN
+480 NSTGALSTDMLTK
-492 NLGINFSVNE
+492 LGIAVSVNSE
-502 AGEYNRILYSDI
+502 GEYERILYSDV
-514 IGKTYKLV
+514 IGKTYKV
-522 TNDDYYKPVYDG
+522 ISNDTYYTPVYDS
-534 EGNLTDFSTIAKSD
+534 EGNFTEFSTLAKAD
-548 YQTVYD
+548 YQTAFD

-576 FDAGVMYLPELASFY
+576 FDAGIMYLPELATSY
-591 QETCKNSTI
+591 QQDCKNSLI
-600 VQKSVADGKFYVPFT
+600 VQKSIDDGKFYVPFT

-640 VKSAF
+640 VKSSF

-650 AQEAMNLGLQMVGAS
+650 AEEATNLGLQMVGAS
-665 TIPTGIYLYPKD
+665 TIPTGIYLYPKNFD
-677 FEGKAEVLKLIDDW
+677 GKAEVLKLIDDW
-691 NNSEDGA
+691 NASEDGA
-698 HNKIIYTDATEVLT
+698 HNKIVYTDATEVLT

-777 FIVGFAA
+777 FIIGLFA
-784 GIIGVVLTFILCF
+784 GLIGVVLTYILCF
-797 PVNAIIASVSGL
+797 PVNAIIAKVSGGL

-817 SHALLLIAVSFVLTL
+817 NHALILIAVSFVLTL

>member
-1 MEKYILELK
+1 MGKYILELK

-23 PALKGVSIAFRHNEF
+23 PALKGVSMAFRHNEF

-50 TLLNIIGGL
+50 TMLNIIGGL
-59 DQYTSGDLFIK
+59 DQYTSGDLIIK
-70 GQSTKKFRSGDW
+70 GQSTKKFKGGDW

-94 QSYNLI
+94 QGYNLI
-100 PHLTVLGNV
+100 PHLSVLGNV

-122 RKKRA
+122 RKQRA

-132 RVGLKNEY
+132 RVGLKNEC

-177 DSKTSVEVMELIKDI
+177 DSKTSVQIMELIKEI

-203 NNEIAQK
+203 NTELAEK

-217 LLDGKVVD
+217 LLDGKVID
-225 DNNPPSENEK
+225 DSNPPSENDDALER
-235 AIDRVVST
+235 IIET
-243 LLINEP
+243 LPQNAQ
-249 NLSKKEQK
+249 N

-264 VFKKKKSSMSIFTAF
+264 AFKKKKSSMSVFTAF

-336 STVAIDYSSLNSFM
+336 STVAIDYSSLSSFM
-350 GQDNKVGTE
+350 GESNKVGTSE
-359 KDDDSIGVYNP
+359 EEGSFGVYNP
-370 STIIAKLGNYNFISD
+370 STIIAKMGNYNFISD
-385 KFVNYINNYIEED
+385 KFVKYINDYIEED
-398 NKKGDKKSLSSV
+398 NKKGDRKSLSSV

-419 ILTEGKDGIVFV
+419 VLTEGSEGVVFV
-431 DTTPTTSSIYGT
+431 DTKPTTSSIYGT
-443 TSSLFYEGLDEKDF
+443 SSSLFYEGLADKDF

-480 NSTGALSTDMLN
+480 NSTGALSTDMLTK
-492 NLGINFSVNE
+492 LGIAVSVNSE
-502 AGEYNRILYSDI
+502 GEYERILYSDVV
-514 IGKTYKLV
+514 GKTYKV
-522 TNDDYYKPVYDG
+522 ISNDTYYMPVYDS
-534 EGNLTDFSTIAKSD
+534 EGNITEFSTLAKAD
-548 YQTVYD
+548 YQTAFD

-576 FDAGVMYLPELASFY
+576 FDAGIMYLPELATSY
-591 QETCKNSTI
+591 QQDCKNSLI
-600 VQKSVADGKFYVPFT
+600 VKKSIEDGKFYVPFT

-630 FNTPAEIVGF
+630 FNKPAEIVGF
-640 VKSAF
+640 VKSSF

-650 AQEAMNLGLQMVGAS
+650 AEEATNLGLQMVGAS
-665 TIPTGIYLYPKD
+665 TIPTGIYLYPKNFD
-677 FEGKAEVLKLIDDW
+677 GKAEVLKLIDDW
-691 NNSEDGA
+691 NASENGA
-698 HNKIIYTDATEVLT
+698 HNKIVYTDATEVLT

-777 FIVGFAA
+777 FIIGLFA
-784 GIIGVVLTFILCF
+784 GLIGVVLTYILCF
-797 PVNAIIASVSGL
+797 PVNAIIAKVSGGL

-817 SHALLLIAVSFVLTL
+817 DHALILIAVSFVLTL

>member
-1 MEKYILELK
+1 MGKYILELK

-23 PALKGVSIAFRHNEF
+23 PALKGVSMAFRHNEF

-50 TLLNIIGGL
+50 TMLNIIGGL
-59 DQYTSGDLFIK
+59 DQYTSGDLIIK
-70 GQSTKKFRSGDW
+70 GQSTKKFKGGDW

-100 PHLTVLGNV
+100 PHLSVLGNV

-122 RKKRA
+122 RKQRA

-132 RVGLKNEY
+132 RVGLKNEC

-177 DSKTSVEVMELIKDI
+177 DSKTSVQIMELIKEI

-203 NNEIAQK
+203 NTELAEK

-217 LLDGKVVD
+217 LLDGKVID
-225 DNNPPSENEK
+225 DSNPPSENDDALER
-235 AIDRVVST
+235 IIET
-243 LLINEP
+243 LPQNAQ
-249 NLSKKEQK
+249 N

-264 VFKKKKSSMSIFTAF
+264 AFKKKKSSMSVFTAF

-336 STVAIDYSSLNSFM
+336 STVAIDYSSLSSFM
-350 GQDNKVGTE
+350 GESNKVGTSE
-359 KDDDSIGVYNP
+359 EEGSFGVYNP
-370 STIIAKLGNYNFISD
+370 STIIAKMGNYNFISD
-385 KFVNYINNYIEED
+385 KFVKYINDYIEED
-398 NKKGDKKSLSSV
+398 NKKGDRKSLSSV

-419 ILTEGKDGIVFV
+419 VLTEGSEGIIIV
-431 DTTPTTSSIYGT
+431 DTKPTTSSIYGT
-443 TSSLFYEGLDEKDF
+443 SSSLFYEGLADKDF

-480 NSTGALSTDMLN
+480 NSTGALSTDMLTK
-492 NLGINFSVNE
+492 LGIAVSVNSE
-502 AGEYNRILYSDI
+502 GEYERILYSDV
-514 IGKTYKLV
+514 IGKTYKV
-522 TNDDYYKPVYDG
+522 ISNDTYYTPVYDS
-534 EGNLTDFSTIAKSD
+534 EGNFTEFSTLAKAD
-548 YQTVYD
+548 YQTAFD

-576 FDAGVMYLPELASFY
+576 FDAGIMYLPELATSY
-591 QETCKNSTI
+591 QQDCKNSLI
-600 VQKSVADGKFYVPFT
+600 VQKSIDDGKFYVPFT

-640 VKSAF
+640 VKSSF

-650 AQEAMNLGLQMVGAS
+650 AEEATNLGLQMVGAS
-665 TIPTGIYLYPKD
+665 TIPTGIYLYPKNFD
-677 FEGKAEVLKLIDDW
+677 GKAEVLKLIDDW
-691 NNSEDGA
+691 NASEDGA
-698 HNKIIYTDATEVLT
+698 HNKIVYTDATEVLT

-777 FIVGFAA
+777 FIIGLFA
-784 GIIGVVLTFILCF
+784 GLIGVVLTYILCF
-797 PVNAIIASVSGL
+797 PVNAIIAKVSGGL

-817 SHALLLIAVSFVLTL
+817 DHALILIAVSFVLTL

>member
-1 MEKYILELK
+1 MGKYILELK

-23 PALKGVSIAFRHNEF
+23 PALKGVSMAFRHNEF

-50 TLLNIIGGL
+50 TMLNIIGGL
-59 DQYTSGDLFIK
+59 DQYTSGDLIIK
-70 GQSTKKFRSGDW
+70 GQSTKKFKGGDW

-94 QSYNLI
+94 QGYNLI
-100 PHLTVLGNV
+100 PHLSVLGNV

-122 RKKRA
+122 RKQRA

-132 RVGLKNEY
+132 RVGLKNEC

-177 DSKTSVEVMELIKDI
+177 DSKTSVQIMELIKEI

-203 NNEIAQK
+203 NTELAEK

-217 LLDGKVVD
+217 LLDGKVID
-225 DNNPPSENEK
+225 DSNPPSENDDALER
-235 AIDRVVST
+235 IIET
-243 LLINEP
+243 LPQNAQ
-249 NLSKKEQK
+249 N

-264 VFKKKKSSMSIFTAF
+264 AFKKKKSSMSVFTAF

-336 STVAIDYSSLNSFM
+336 STVAIDYSSLSSFM
-350 GQDNKVGTE
+350 GESNKVGTSE
-359 KDDDSIGVYNP
+359 EEGSFGVYNP
-370 STIIAKLGNYNFISD
+370 STIIAKMGNYNFISD
-385 KFVNYINNYIEED
+385 KFVKYINDYIEED
-398 NKKGDKKSLSSV
+398 NKKGDRKSLSSV

-419 ILTEGKDGIVFV
+419 VLTEGSEGVIFV
-431 DTTPTTSSIYGT
+431 DTKPTTSSIYGT
-443 TSSLFYEGLDEKDF
+443 SSSLFYEGLADKDF

-480 NSTGALSTDMLN
+480 NSTGALSTDMLTK
-492 NLGINFSVNE
+492 LGIAVSVNSE
-502 AGEYNRILYSDI
+502 GEYERILYSDV
-514 IGKTYKLV
+514 IGKTYKV
-522 TNDDYYKPVYDG
+522 ISNDTYYTPVYDS
-534 EGNLTDFSTIAKSD
+534 EGNVTEFSTLAKAD
-548 YQTVYD
+548 YQTAFD

-566 KPREDIVVEV
+566 KPRKDIVVEV
-576 FDAGVMYLPELASFY
+576 FDAGIMYLPELATSY
-591 QETCKNSTI
+591 QQDCKNSLI
-600 VQKSVADGKFYVPFT
+600 VQKSIDDGKFYVPFT

-640 VKSAF
+640 VKSSF

-650 AQEAMNLGLQMVGAS
+650 AEEATNLGLQMVGAS

-677 FEGKAEVLKLIDDW
+677 FDGKAEVLKRIDDW
-691 NNSEDGA
+691 NASENGA
-698 HNKIIYTDATEVLT
+698 HNKIVYTDATEVLT

-777 FIVGFAA
+777 FIIGLFA
-784 GIIGVVLTFILCF
+784 GLIGVVLTYILCF
-797 PVNAIIASVSGL
+797 PVNAIIAKVSGGL

-817 SHALLLIAVSFVLTL
+817 DHALILIAVSFVLTL

>member
-1 MEKYILELK
+1 MGKYILELK

-23 PALKGVSIAFRHNEF
+23 PALKGVSMAFRHNEF

-50 TLLNIIGGL
+50 TMLNIIGGL
-59 DQYTSGDLFIK
+59 DQYTSGDLIIK
-70 GQSTKKFRSGDW
+70 GQSTKKFKGGDW

-94 QSYNLI
+94 QGYNLI
-100 PHLTVLGNV
+100 PHLSVLGNV

-122 RKKRA
+122 RKQRA

-132 RVGLKNEY
+132 RVGLKNEC

-177 DSKTSVEVMELIKDI
+177 DSKTSVQIMELIKEI

-203 NNEIAQK
+203 NTELAEK

-217 LLDGKVVD
+217 LLDGKVID
-225 DNNPPSENEK
+225 DSNPPSENDDALER
-235 AIDRVVST
+235 IIET
-243 LLINEP
+243 LPQNAQ
-249 NLSKKEQK
+249 N

-264 VFKKKKSSMSIFTAF
+264 AFKKKKSSMSVFTAF

-336 STVAIDYSSLNSFM
+336 STVAIDYSSLSSFM
-350 GQDNKVGTE
+350 GESNKVGTSE
-359 KDDDSIGVYNP
+359 EEGSFGVYNP
-370 STIIAKLGNYNFISD
+370 STIIAKMGNYNFISE
-385 KFVNYINNYIEED
+385 KYVKYINDYIEEKK
-398 NKKGDKKSLSSV
+398 KKGDRKSLSSV

-419 ILTEGKDGIVFV
+419 VLTEGSEGIIFV
-431 DTTPTTSSIYGT
+431 DTKPTTSSIYGT
-443 TSSLFYEGLDEKDF
+443 SSSLFYEGLADKDF

-480 NSTGALSTDMLN
+480 NSTGALSTDMLTK
-492 NLGINFSVNE
+492 LGIAVSVNSE
-502 AGEYNRILYSDI
+502 GEYERILYSDV
-514 IGKTYKLV
+514 IGKTYNV
-522 TNDDYYKPVYDG
+522 ISNDTYYTPVYDS
-534 EGNLTDFSTIAKSD
+534 EGNVTEFSTLAKAD
-548 YQTVYD
+548 YQTAFD

-566 KPREDIVVEV
+566 KPRKDIVVEV
-576 FDAGVMYLPELASFY
+576 FDAGIMYLPELATSY
-591 QETCKNSTI
+591 QQDCKNSLI
-600 VQKSVADGKFYVPFT
+600 VQKSIDDGKFYVPFT

-640 VKSAF
+640 VKSSF

-650 AQEAMNLGLQMVGAS
+650 AEEATNLGLQMVGAS

-677 FEGKAEVLKLIDDW
+677 FDGKAEVLKLIDDW
-691 NNSEDGA
+691 NASENGA
-698 HNKIIYTDATEVLT
+698 HNKIVYTDATEVLT

-777 FIVGFAA
+777 FIIGLFA
-784 GIIGVVLTFILCF
+784 GLIGVVLTYILCF
-797 PVNAIIASVSGL
+797 PVNAIIAKVSGGL

-817 SHALLLIAVSFVLTL
+817 DHALILIAVSFVLTL

>member
-1 MEKYILELK
+1 MGKYILELK

-23 PALKGVSIAFRHNEF
+23 PALKGVSMAFRHNEF

-50 TLLNIIGGL
+50 TMLNIIGGL
-59 DQYTSGDLFIK
+59 DQYTSGDLIIK
-70 GQSTKKFRSGDW
+70 GQSTKKFKGGDW

-100 PHLTVLGNV
+100 PHLSVLGNV

-122 RKKRA
+122 RKQRA

-132 RVGLKNEY
+132 RVGLKNEC

-177 DSKTSVEVMELIKDI
+177 DSKTSVQIMELIKEI

-203 NNEIAQK
+203 NTELAEK

-217 LLDGKVVD
+217 LLDGKVID
-225 DNNPPSENEK
+225 DSNSPSENDDALER
-235 AIDRVVST
+235 IVET
-243 LLINEP
+243 LPQNAQ
-249 NLSKKEQK
+249 N

-264 VFKKKKSSMSIFTAF
+264 AFKKKKSSMSVFTAF

-336 STVAIDYSSLNSFM
+336 STVAIDYSSLSSFM
-350 GQDNKVGTE
+350 GESNKVGTSE
-359 KDDDSIGVYNP
+359 EEGSFGVYNP
-370 STIIAKLGNYNFISD
+370 STIIAKMGNYNFISD
-385 KFVNYINNYIEED
+385 KFVKYINDYIEED
-398 NKKGDKKSLSSV
+398 NKKGDRKSLSSV

-419 ILTEGKDGIVFV
+419 VLTEGSEGVIFV
-431 DTTPTTSSIYGT
+431 DTKPTTSSIYGT
-443 TSSLFYEGLDEKDF
+443 SSSLFYEGLADKDF

-480 NSTGALSTDMLN
+480 NSTGALSTDMLTK
-492 NLGINFSVNE
+492 LGIAVSVNSE
-502 AGEYNRILYSDI
+502 GEYERILYSDV
-514 IGKTYKLV
+514 IGKTYKV
-522 TNDDYYKPVYDG
+522 ISNDTYYTPVYDS
-534 EGNLTDFSTIAKSD
+534 EGNVTEFSTLAKAD
-548 YQTVYD
+548 YQTAFD

-576 FDAGVMYLPELASFY
+576 FDAGIMYLPELATSY
-591 QETCKNSTI
+591 QQDCKNSLI
-600 VQKSVADGKFYVPFT
+600 VKKSIEDGKFYVPFT

-640 VKSAF
+640 VKSSF

-650 AQEAMNLGLQMVGAS
+650 AEEATNLGLQMVGAS

-677 FEGKAEVLKLIDDW
+677 FDGKAEVLKLIDDW
-691 NNSEDGA
+691 NASENGA
-698 HNKIIYTDATEVLT
+698 HNKIVYTDATEVLT

-777 FIVGFAA
+777 FIIGLFA
-784 GIIGVVLTFILCF
+784 GLIGVVLTYILCF
-797 PVNAIIASVSGL
+797 PVNAIIAKVSGGL

-817 SHALLLIAVSFVLTL
+817 DHALILIAVSFVLTL

>member
-1 MEKYILELK
+1 MGKYILELK

-23 PALKGVSIAFRHNEF
+23 PALKGVSMAFRHNEF

-50 TLLNIIGGL
+50 TMLNIIGGL
-59 DQYTSGDLFIK
+59 DQYTSGDLIIK
-70 GQSTKKFRSGDW
+70 GQSTKKFKGGDW

-100 PHLTVLGNV
+100 PHLSVLGNV

-122 RKKRA
+122 RKQRA

-132 RVGLKNEY
+132 RVGLKNEC

-177 DSKTSVEVMELIKDI
+177 DSKTSVQIMELIKEI

-203 NNEIAQK
+203 NTELAEK

-217 LLDGKVVD
+217 LLDGKVID
-225 DNNPPSENEK
+225 DSNPPSENDDALER
-235 AIDRVVST
+235 IIET
-243 LLINEP
+243 LPQNAQ
-249 NLSKKEQK
+249 N

-264 VFKKKKSSMSIFTAF
+264 AFKKKKSSMSVFTAF

-336 STVAIDYSSLNSFM
+336 STVAIDYSSLSSFM
-350 GQDNKVGTE
+350 GESNKVGTSE
-359 KDDDSIGVYNP
+359 EEGSFGVYNP
-370 STIIAKLGNYNFISD
+370 STIIAKMGNYNFISD
-385 KFVNYINNYIEED
+385 KFVKYINDYIEED
-398 NKKGDKKSLSSV
+398 NKKGDRKSLSSV

-419 ILTEGKDGIVFV
+419 VLTEGSEGIIFV
-431 DTTPTTSSIYGT
+431 DTKPTTSSIYGT
-443 TSSLFYEGLDEKDF
+443 SSSLFYEGLADKDF

-480 NSTGALSTDMLN
+480 NSTGALSTDMLTK
-492 NLGINFSVNE
+492 LGIAVSVNSE
-502 AGEYNRILYSDI
+502 GEYERILYSDV
-514 IGKTYKLV
+514 IGKTYKV
-522 TNDDYYKPVYDG
+522 ISNDTYYTPVYDS
-534 EGNLTDFSTIAKSD
+534 EGNITEFSTLAKAD
-548 YQTVYD
+548 YQTAFD

-576 FDAGVMYLPELASFY
+576 FDAGIMYLPELATSY
-591 QETCKNSTI
+591 QQDCKNSLI
-600 VQKSVADGKFYVPFT
+600 VKKSIEDGKFYVPFT

-640 VKSAF
+640 VKSSF

-650 AQEAMNLGLQMVGAS
+650 AEEATNLGLQMVGAS

-677 FEGKAEVLKLIDDW
+677 FDGKAEVLKLIDDW
-691 NNSEDGA
+691 NASEDGA
-698 HNKIIYTDATEVLT
+698 HNKIVYTDATEVLT

-777 FIVGFAA
+777 FIIGLFA
-784 GIIGVVLTFILCF
+784 GLIGVVLTYILCF
-797 PVNAIIASVSGL
+797 PVNAIIAKVSGGL

-817 SHALLLIAVSFVLTL
+817 DHALILIAVSFVLTL

>member
-1 MEKYILELK
+1 MGKYILELK

-23 PALKGVSIAFRHNEF
+23 PALKGVSMAFRHNEF
-38 VSILGPSGCGKT
+38 ISILGPSGCGKT
-50 TLLNIIGGL
+50 TMLNIIGGL
-59 DQYTSGDLFIK
+59 DQYTSGDLIIK
-70 GQSTKKFRSGDW
+70 GQSTKKFKGGDW

-100 PHLTVLGNV
+100 PHLSVLGNV

-122 RKKRA
+122 RKQRA
-127 MAVLE
+127 MAVIE
-132 RVGLKNEY
+132 RVGLKNEC

-177 DSKTSVEVMELIKDI
+177 DSKTSVQIMELIKEI

-203 NNEIAQK
+203 NTELAEK

-217 LLDGKVVD
+217 LLDGKVID
-225 DNNPPSENEK
+225 DSNPPSENDDALER
-235 AIDRVVST
+235 IIET
-243 LLINEP
+243 LPQNAQ
-249 NLSKKEQK
+249 N

-264 VFKKKKSSMSIFTAF
+264 AFKKKKSSMSVFTAF

-336 STVAIDYSSLNSFM
+336 STVAIDYSSLSSFM
-350 GQDNKVGTE
+350 GESNKVGTSE
-359 KDDDSIGVYNP
+359 EEGSFGVYNP
-370 STIIAKLGNYNFISD
+370 STIIAKMGNYNFISD
-385 KFVNYINNYIEED
+385 KFVKYINDYIEED
-398 NKKGDKKSLSSV
+398 NKKGDRKSLSSV

-419 ILTEGKDGIVFV
+419 VLTEGSEGVVFV
-431 DTTPTTSSIYGT
+431 DTKPTTSSIYGT
-443 TSSLFYEGLDEKDF
+443 SSSLFYEGLSDKDF

-480 NSTGALSTDMLN
+480 NSTGALSTDMLTK
-492 NLGINFSVNE
+492 LGIAVSVNSE
-502 AGEYNRILYSDI
+502 GEYERILYSDV
-514 IGKTYKLV
+514 IGKTYKV
-522 TNDDYYKPVYDG
+522 ISNDTYYTPVYDS
-534 EGNLTDFSTIAKSD
+534 EGNVTEFSTLAKAD
-548 YQTVYD
+548 YQTAFD

-576 FDAGVMYLPELASFY
+576 FDAGIMYLPELATSY
-591 QETCKNSTI
+591 QQDCKNSLI
-600 VQKSVADGKFYVPFT
+600 VQKSIDDGKFYVPFT

-640 VKSAF
+640 VKSSF

-650 AQEAMNLGLQMVGAS
+650 AEEATNLGLQMVGAS
-665 TIPTGIYLYPKD
+665 TIPTGIYLYPK
-677 FEGKAEVLKLIDDW
+677 
-691 NNSEDGA
+691 N
-698 HNKIIYTDATEVLT
+698 IY
-712 GTLGELINIIS
+712 
-723 YVLIAF
+723 
-729 AAISLLVSSIMIG
+729 
-742 IITYVSVVER
+742 
-752 TKEIGVLRSIGA
+752 
-764 RKRDIAR
+764 
-771 VFNAET
+771 
-777 FIVGFAA
+777 
-784 GIIGVVLTFILCF
+784 
-797 PVNAIIASVSGL
+797 IIAEEVRL
-809 KNIAVLKF
+809 
-817 SHALLLIAVSFVLTL
+817 
-832 ISGLIPARIASKK
+832 
-845 DPVVALR
+845 
-852 SE
+852 

>member
-1 MEKYILELK
+1 MGKYILELK

-23 PALKGVSIAFRHNEF
+23 PALKGVSMAFRHNEF

-50 TLLNIIGGL
+50 TMLNIIGGL
-59 DQYTSGDLFIK
+59 DQYTSGDLIIK
-70 GQSTKKFRSGDW
+70 GQSTKKFKGGDW

-94 QSYNLI
+94 QGYNLI
-100 PHLTVLGNV
+100 PHLSVLGNV

-122 RKKRA
+122 RKQRA

-132 RVGLKNEY
+132 RVGLKNEC

-177 DSKTSVEVMELIKDI
+177 DSKTSVQIMELIKEI

-203 NNEIAQK
+203 NTELAEK

-217 LLDGKVVD
+217 LLDGKVID
-225 DNNPPSENEK
+225 DSNPPSENDDALER
-235 AIDRVVST
+235 IIET
-243 LLINEP
+243 LPQNAQ
-249 NLSKKEQK
+249 N

-264 VFKKKKSSMSIFTAF
+264 AFKKKKSSMSIFTAF

-336 STVAIDYSSLNSFM
+336 STVAIDYSSLSSFM
-350 GQDNKVGTE
+350 GESNKVGTSE
-359 KDDDSIGVYNP
+359 EEGSFGVYNP
-370 STIIAKLGNYNFISD
+370 STIIAKMGNYNFISD
-385 KFVNYINNYIEED
+385 KFVKYINDYIEED
-398 NKKGDKKSLSSV
+398 NKKGDRKSLSSV

-419 ILTEGKDGIVFV
+419 VLTEGSEGVIFV
-431 DTTPTTSSIYGT
+431 DTKPTTSSIYGT
-443 TSSLFYEGLDEKDF
+443 SSSLFYEGLADKDF

-480 NSTGALSTDMLN
+480 NSTGALSTDMLTK
-492 NLGINFSVNE
+492 LGIAVSVNSE
-502 AGEYNRILYSDI
+502 GEYERILYSDVV
-514 IGKTYKLV
+514 GKTYKV
-522 TNDDYYKPVYDG
+522 ISNDTYYMPVYDS
-534 EGNLTDFSTIAKSD
+534 EGNITEFSTLAKAD
-548 YQTVYD
+548 YQTAFD

-566 KPREDIVVEV
+566 KPRKDIVVEV
-576 FDAGVMYLPELASFY
+576 FDAGIMYLPELATSY
-591 QETCKNSTI
+591 QQDCKNSLI
-600 VQKSVADGKFYVPFT
+600 VQKSIDDGKFYVPFT

-640 VKSAF
+640 VKSSF

-650 AQEAMNLGLQMVGAS
+650 AEEATNLGLQMVGAS
-665 TIPTGIYLYPKD
+665 TIPTGIYLYPKNFD
-677 FEGKAEVLKLIDDW
+677 GKAEVLKLIDDW
-691 NNSEDGA
+691 NASENGA
-698 HNKIIYTDATEVLT
+698 HNKIVYTDATEVLT

-777 FIVGFAA
+777 FIIGLFA
-784 GIIGVVLTFILCF
+784 GLIGVVLTYILCF
-797 PVNAIIASVSGL
+797 PVNAIIAKVSGGL
-809 KNIAVLKF
+809 ENIAVLKF
-817 SHALLLIAVSFVLTL
+817 THALILIAVSFVLTL